1 MKKVTSILKSGLR
14 IIVAAVALTFA
25 ADGLM
30 AQKVTLNPVAGS
42 PGFSN
47 EGFDKL
53 VDGKPD
59 TKWCVGSFTEAYIVM
74 KASEAVVPSSYY
86 LITGGDTGK
95 FPGRNWKT
103 WRIYGANFASDEEA
117 TRESE
122 AWTLVDEKVRA
133 GELLPNANTAPAD
146 FTCSENVTTAYTYFK
161 IEVEEIM
168 AIETDYAMQMGEFC
182 FGHSSDLRIIGYTP
196 LSTEEQDRMLDAE
209 GASRLIDS
217 NTTTKWGTGP
227 GNLPTWLVFK
237 TSEALKPTFYRLVTG
252 NDNANNHGRNWK
264 DWELYGANFASDEE
278 ATEDAEGWV
287 LLDKRENIGT
297 DVLPDENYKSVYFT
311 PTEEIAEK
319 YRYFKLVVGS
329 ISGGNYM
336 QMGEFTWGDETVL
349 SGWCNDYYNDY
360 KKFNLDVMAQ
370 KSLIEA
376 YKAALEELK
385 NCTDI
390 HAMDG
395 MLANLN
401 DLQTQINTSA
411 NAYSTYA
418 SMVANVQKYL
428 DEHPDMDA
436 EGRALLESYIST
448 NIEPNNTFMNGSYV
462 YVMEN
467 GLLSAEE
474 VLQEGAFITSLM
486 EQYASDLTEGAIDVV
501 YTALEGTPGFSTN
514 EDPGWMF
521 DGDGGTKW
529 CALGATGYVVFKTS
543 EAIQPTFY
551 KLITGN
557 DTGNNPSR
565 NWKSWKL
572 YAGNFESDE
581 VATRDAEGWVVIDE
595 KVNIGTDQLPA
606 ANIATAYFYLSAAPA
621 VAYQYYRLEIE
632 ELMNNGDRF
641 QMGDMS
647 LFNQAN
653 FYTMRQEYTE
663 QYEAF
668 SLDVVAQQSLIDE
681 YNKVLRELRSAA
693 NVATLGTAST
703 RLDELQT
710 QINTSVEKYAEY
722 DAKVAELLEVI
733 GDMSENLQAF
743 FNQYL
748 EANEAAGDMFVNGSY
763 PFIME
768 QRPLSADQ
776 LTKEINYLNYHMDAT
791 YRDGLI
797 FLDGSSGFSG
807 EGPECLFDGNTAT
820 KWCGGY
826 NSEGLYLVFKA
837 SDVVSPYFYTLV
849 TGGDTYTYPERN
861 WGTWKIYG
869 ANFEGDGAAKRDA
882 EGWTLIDEK
891 SEVGQNRLN
900 PANNTASYFGM
911 STGLVEYQYYKVE
924 LICNYQGRTDVVH
937 QMTEMT
943 FGSEEDFQDILIGY
957 VEEANSFDTD
967 VVAEQALLDQ
977 YDGVVEAL
985 DGAIEMEDLFA
996 KHDAVVVLQNQIT
1009 ESANAYEA
1017 YKQKIEE
1024 IREYLASNN
1033 IAETEARIFL
1043 ETYMN
1048 AEEAEEGVYPN
1059 GVFATIY
1066 EEHVLPADSIIAE
1079 TEYVETLRVNALRE
1093 GYLPG
1098 ADVTMLMQNP
1108 DFSKGWEGWSGNGY
1122 NHLAY
1127 SNSHAAEFWNSGTSL
1142 NRFGISQTITGLKN
1156 GIYEITINAGNRPS
1170 GLEGTS
1176 TNYSSMIYANGINNY
1191 VMSVYEGMVSVDE
1204 AVDSVNCH
1212 LTGDVVDIAITDELG
1227 DTIGYALHG
1236 IQSTCVAIEAGRH
1249 INKVLAVVEDG
1260 TLTFGIKD
1268 LGTGVEGDWT
1278 GFGNVKL
1285 TYAGSVEE
1293 ATASMDN
1300 VLESQCARAQTLL
1313 AYTPDIVDYMK
1324 YPNFGND
1331 LRAELTATIEAM
1343 ATATDGAAKQAL
1355 IEKFSEIF
1363 VEIYEAKK
1371 TYLDLVNTAEKIF
1384 ETWAPNTAMSEDE
1397 MSAFMSCYNGAW
1409 SGFFDGEYTLQG
1421 AKDKKA
1427 ELLQLYPPYFYP
1439 KSDYEPNSIVLT
1451 ETAPFTYHMEVTGD
1465 DPYLGFIG
1473 LIESL
1478 PNQDYVI
1485 AFEYMLDKE
1494 ITDGRTYFANPGLSS
1509 VQYNSYGTLAAASE
1523 WTKYYID
1530 VRQAYAEWGWGKGT
1544 DHWFRWDLSE
1554 EGTGFVLDVRHIRVI
1569 TRAQMEAEGGS
1580 TGIGDIVTSDKVQNG
1595 KLQGIFNLNGQ
1606 RVEKA
1611 VKGLYIING
1620 KKVLVK

>member
-1 MKKVTSILKSGLR
+1 MKKITSLVKSSFR
-14 IIVAAVALTFA
+14 TIVAAVALTFA
-25 ADGLM
+25 TGLT
-30 AQKVTLNPVAGS
+30 AQNVTLTALSGT
-42 PGFSN
+42 PGYAN
-47 EGFDKL
+47 EDFDAL
-53 VDGKPD
+53 VDGKPE
-59 TKWCVGSFTEAYIVM
+59 TKWCVGSFEEAYIVF
-74 KASEAVVPSSYY
+74 KASEAIVPTNYY

-95 FPGRNWKT
+95 FPDRNWKN
-103 WRIYGANFASDEEA
+103 WSIYAANFSSDADA
-117 TRESE
+117 TRESSE
-122 AWTLVDEKVRA
+122 WVLIDKKEKA
-133 GELLPNANTAPAD
+133 NDWLPAANTSPAD
-146 FTCSENVTTAYTYFK
+146 FTFSENPTTAYTHFK
-161 IEVEEIM
+161 IEVEEIA
-168 AIETDYAMQMGEFC
+168 AIETSAMQMGEFS
-182 FGHSSDLRIIGYTP
+182 FGTSADSRIISYTP
-196 LSTEEQDRMLDAE
+196 LATIEGHDLTAGE
-209 GASRLIDS
+209 GASRLIDAVI
-217 NTTTKWGTGP
+217 TTKWGSGTI
-227 GNLPTWLVFK
+227 PTWLIFK
-237 TSEALKPTFYRLVTG
+237 TSVGLKPTYYRLVTG

-264 DWELYGANFASDEE
+264 DWEIYGANFEND
-278 ATEDAEGWV
+278 EDAAYDSEAWV
-287 LLDKRENIGT
+287 LLDKKENIGT
-297 DVLPDENYKSVYFT
+297 DVLPNENYKEVYLYPSET
-311 PTEEIAEK
+311 ITEE
-319 YRYFKLVVGS
+319 YHYFKIVVNS
-329 ISGGNYM
+329 INGAGFM
-336 QMGEFTWGDETVL
+336 QMGEFTWGDEFTFVKLRSESVKKYNAYNLNVVAQKALIEEYKTVL
-349 SGWCNDYYNDY
+349 AELVTCEGLT
-360 KKFNLDVMAQ
+360 KMFE
-370 KSLIEA
+370 IEA
-376 YKAALEELK
+376 AL
-385 NCTDI
+385 N
-390 HAMDG
+390 A
-395 MLANLN
+395 
-401 DLQTQINTSA
+401 LQTEINNSA

-486 EQYASDLTEGAIDVV
+486 EQYASGLTEGAIDVTYV
-501 YTALEGTPGFSTN
+501 VLEGTAGFSTN
-514 EDPGWMF
+514 EDAGWMF
-521 DGDGGTKW
+521 DGTGSTKW
-529 CALGATGYVVFKTS
+529 CALGKTGYCVFKTS

-557 DTGNNPSR
+557 DTGKNPSR

-581 VATRDAEGWVVIDE
+581 AATRDAEGWVVIDE

-693 NVATLGTAST
+693 NVATLGTASS

-776 LTKEINYLNYHMDAT
+776 LTKEINYLNYHMDAM

-797 FLDGSSGFSG
+797 FLDGSAGYSG
-807 EGPECLFDGNTAT
+807 EGPECMFDGNTAT
-820 KWCGGY
+820 KWCCP
-826 NSEGLYLVFKA
+826 NTEGLYLIFKA
-837 SDVVSPYFYTLV
+837 DQIVSPYFYTLV
-849 TGGDTYTYPERN
+849 TGGDTQKFPERN
-861 WGTWKIYG
+861 WGTWRIYG

-882 EGWTLIDEK
+882 EGWVLVDEK
-891 SEVGQNRLN
+891 IDMDQSRLN

-924 LICNYQGRTDVVH
+924 LASNYQGKNGVTQ

-943 FGSEEDFQDILIGY
+943 FGNREEFDEILNGY
-957 VEEANSFDTD
+957 VDEADAFNLD

-985 DGAIEMEDLFA
+985 DGAEEMEDLFA
-996 KHDAVVVLQNQIT
+996 KHYAVVLLQNQIT

-1024 IREYLASNN
+1024 IREFLASNN

-1059 GVFATIY
+1059 GVFNTIY
-1066 EEHVLPADSIIAE
+1066 EEHVLPAETIIAE

-1108 DFSKGWEGWSGNGY
+1108 DFSKGVTGWEGKSY
-1122 NHLAY
+1122 NSMQY
-1127 SNSHAAEFWNSGTSL
+1127 SNSYGAEFYNEGTGL
-1142 NRFGISQTITGLKN
+1142 NAYGISQTITGLKN
-1156 GIYEITINAGNRPS
+1156 GIYEITITAGNRPS

-1268 LGTGVEGDWT
+1268 LGTGVAGDWT

-1300 VLESQCARAQTLL
+1300 VLESQSARAKTLL

-1343 ATATDGAAKQAL
+1343 ATATDGASKQAL

-1363 VEIYEAKK
+1363 VEIYEAKR
-1371 TYLDLVNTAEKIF
+1371 TYLELVNTAEKYYEI
-1384 ETWAPNTAMSEDE
+1384 WAANTAMTPEEKNEYLTYHEDIWVG
-1397 MSAFMSCYNGAW
+1397 FM
-1409 SGFFDGEYTLQG
+1409 DGLFSIEEAI
-1421 AKDKKA
+1421 AKIEDLKTK
-1427 ELLQLYPPYFYP
+1427 YPAYMYP
-1439 KSDYEPNSIVLT
+1439 KDEYGNNITVT
-1451 ETAPFTYHMEVTGD
+1451 ETAAFTYHVEGTGEES
-1465 DPYLGFIG
+1465 YFGLMGLFETLGND
-1473 LIESL
+1473 E
-1478 PNQDYVI
+1478 YVL
-1485 AFEYMLDKE
+1485 AFEYKLDRE
-1494 ITDGRTYFANPGLSS
+1494 VTDGVVYFGTPSLSS
-1509 VQYNSYGTLAAASE
+1509 QHYNAFGTMAATGE
-1523 WTKYYID
+1523 WTRYYID
-1530 VRQAYAEWGWGKGT
+1530 LRQARSEWKWGNGT
-1544 DHWFRWDLSE
+1544 DHWLRWDVTNGGAFSM
-1554 EGTGFVLDVRHIRVI
+1554 DIRHIRVI
-1569 TRAQMEAEGGS
+1569 TYAEMEANGGS
-1580 TGIGDIVTSDKVQNG
+1580 VGIEGIVAGESTATGVAN
-1595 KLQGIFNLNGQ
+1595 GIFNLSGQ
-1606 RVEKA
+1606 RVSKPT
-1611 VKGLYIING
+1611 KGLYIING

>member
-1 MKKVTSILKSGLR
+1 MKKITSLVKSSFR
-14 IIVAAVALTFA
+14 TIVAAVALTFA
-25 ADGLM
+25 TGLT
-30 AQKVTLNPVAGS
+30 AQNVTLTALSGT
-42 PGFSN
+42 PGYAN
-47 EGFDKL
+47 EDFDAL
-53 VDGKPD
+53 VDGKPE
-59 TKWCVGSFTEAYIVM
+59 TKWCVGSFEEAYIVF
-74 KASEAVVPSSYY
+74 KASEAIVPTNYY

-95 FPGRNWKT
+95 FPDRNWKN
-103 WRIYGANFASDEEA
+103 WSIYAANFSSDADA
-117 TRESE
+117 TRESSE
-122 AWTLVDEKVRA
+122 WVLIDKKEKA
-133 GELLPNANTAPAD
+133 NDWLPAANTSPAD
-146 FTCSENVTTAYTYFK
+146 FTFSENPTTAYTHFK
-161 IEVEEIM
+161 IEVEEIA
-168 AIETDYAMQMGEFC
+168 AIEVSAMQMGEFA
-182 FGHSSDLRIIGYTP
+182 FGTSADNRIISYTP
-196 LSTEEQDRMLDAE
+196 LATIEGHDLTAGE
-209 GASRLIDS
+209 GASRLIDAVI
-217 NTTTKWGTGP
+217 TTKWGSGTI
-227 GNLPTWLVFK
+227 PTWLIFK
-237 TSEALKPTFYRLVTG
+237 TSVGLKPTYYRLVTG

-264 DWELYGANFASDEE
+264 DWEIYGANFEND
-278 ATEDAEGWV
+278 EDAAYDSEAWV
-287 LLDKRENIGT
+287 LLDKKENIGT
-297 DVLPDENYKSVYFT
+297 DVLPNENYKEVYLFPSET
-311 PTEEIAEK
+311 ITEE
-319 YRYFKLVVGS
+319 YHYFKIVVNS
-329 ISGGNYM
+329 INGAGFM
-336 QMGEFTWGDETVL
+336 QMGEFTWGDEFTFVKL
-349 SGWCNDYYNDY
+349 RNESVKEYNAY
-360 KKFNLDVMAQ
+360 NLNVVAQ
-370 KSLIEA
+370 KALIEE
-376 YKAALEELK
+376 YKNVLAELVTCEGLTKMFEIEAAL
-385 NCTDI
+385 N
-390 HAMDG
+390 A
-395 MLANLN
+395 
-401 DLQTQINTSA
+401 LQTEINNSA

-436 EGRALLESYIST
+436 EGRALLESYIGT

-467 GLLSAEE
+467 CLLSAEE

-486 EQYASDLTEGAIDVV
+486 EQYASDLTEGAIDVTYV
-501 YTALEGTPGFSTN
+501 VLEGTAGFSTN
-514 EDPGWMF
+514 EDAGWMF
-521 DGDGGTKW
+521 DGTGSTKW
-529 CALGATGYVVFKTS
+529 CAPGKTGYCVFKTS

-557 DTGNNPSR
+557 DTGKNPSR

-581 VATRDAEGWVVIDE
+581 AATRDAEGWVVIDE

-663 QYEAF
+663 LYEAF

-776 LTKEINYLNYHMDAT
+776 LTKEINYLNYHMDAM

-797 FLDGSSGFSG
+797 FLDGSAGYSG
-807 EGPECLFDGNTAT
+807 EGPECMFDGNTAT
-820 KWCGGY
+820 KWCCP
-826 NSEGLYLVFKA
+826 NTEGLYLIFKA
-837 SDVVSPYFYTLV
+837 DQIVSPYFYTLV
-849 TGGDTYTYPERN
+849 TGGDTQRFPERN
-861 WGTWKIYG
+861 WGTWRIYG

-882 EGWTLIDEK
+882 EGWVLVDEK
-891 SEVGQNRLN
+891 IDMDQSRLN

-924 LICNYQGRTDVVH
+924 LESNYQGKNGVTQ

-943 FGSEEDFQDILIGY
+943 FGNREEFDEILNGY
-957 VEEANSFDTD
+957 VEEADAFNLD

-985 DGAIEMEDLFA
+985 DGAEEMEDLFA
-996 KHDAVVVLQNQIT
+996 KHYAVVLLQNQIT

-1024 IREYLASNN
+1024 IREFLASNN

-1059 GVFATIY
+1059 GVFTAIY
-1066 EEHVLPADSIIAE
+1066 EEHVLPAETIIAE
-1079 TEYVETLRVNALRE
+1079 TEYAETLRVNALRE

-1127 SNSHAAEFWNSGTSL
+1127 SNSHAAEFWNEGTSL

-1268 LGTGVEGDWT
+1268 LGTGVAGDWT

-1300 VLESQCARAQTLL
+1300 VLESQSARAKTLL
-1313 AYTPDIVDYMK
+1313 AYNPDIVDYMK

-1343 ATATDGAAKQAL
+1343 ATATDGASKQAL

-1363 VEIYEAKK
+1363 VEIYEAKR
-1371 TYLDLVNTAEKIF
+1371 TYLELVNTAEKYYEI
-1384 ETWAPNTAMSEDE
+1384 WAANTAMTPEEKNEYLTYHEDIWIG
-1397 MSAFMSCYNGAW
+1397 FM
-1409 SGFFDGEYTLQG
+1409 DGLFSIEEAI
-1421 AKDKKA
+1421 AKIEDLKTK
-1427 ELLQLYPPYFYP
+1427 YPAYMYP
-1439 KSDYEPNSIVLT
+1439 KDEYGNNITIT
-1451 ETAPFTYHMEVTGD
+1451 ETAAFTYHVEGTGEES
-1465 DPYLGFIG
+1465 YFGLMGLFETLGND
-1473 LIESL
+1473 E
-1478 PNQDYVI
+1478 YVL
-1485 AFEYMLDKE
+1485 AFEYKLDRE
-1494 ITDGRTYFANPGLSS
+1494 VTDGVVYFGTPSLSS
-1509 VQYNSYGTLAAASE
+1509 QHYNAFGTMAATGE
-1523 WTKYYID
+1523 WTRYYID
-1530 VRQAYAEWGWGKGT
+1530 LRQARSEWKWGNGT
-1544 DHWFRWDLSE
+1544 DHWLRWDVTNGGAFSM
-1554 EGTGFVLDVRHIRVI
+1554 DIRHIRVI
-1569 TRAQMEAEGGS
+1569 TYAEMEANGGS
-1580 TGIGDIVTSDKVQNG
+1580 VGIEGIVAGESTATGVAN
-1595 KLQGIFNLNGQ
+1595 GIFNLSGQ
-1606 RVEKA
+1606 RVSKPT
-1611 VKGLYIING
+1611 KGLYIING

>member
-1 MKKVTSILKSGLR
+1 MKKITSLVKSSFR
-14 IIVAAVALTFA
+14 TIVAAVALTFA
-25 ADGLM
+25 TGLT
-30 AQKVTLNPVAGS
+30 AQNVTLTALSGT
-42 PGFSN
+42 PGYAN
-47 EGFDKL
+47 ESFDAL
-53 VDGKPD
+53 VDGKPE
-59 TKWCVGSFTEAYIVM
+59 TKWCVGSFEEAYIVF
-74 KASEAVVPSSYY
+74 KASEAIVPTNYY

-95 FPGRNWKT
+95 FPDRNWKN
-103 WRIYGANFASDEEA
+103 WSIYAANFSSDADA
-117 TRESE
+117 TRESSE
-122 AWTLVDEKVRA
+122 WVLIDKKEKA
-133 GELLPNANTAPAD
+133 NDWLPAANTSPAD
-146 FTCSENVTTAYTYFK
+146 FTFSENPTTAYTHFK
-161 IEVEEIM
+161 IEVEEIA
-168 AIETDYAMQMGEFC
+168 AIEVSAMQMGEFA
-182 FGHSSDLRIIGYTP
+182 FGTSADSRIISYTP
-196 LSTEEQDRMLDAE
+196 LATIEGHDLTAGE
-209 GASRLIDS
+209 GASRLIDAVI
-217 NTTTKWGTGP
+217 TTKWGSGTI
-227 GNLPTWLVFK
+227 PTWLIFK
-237 TSEALKPTFYRLVTG
+237 TSVGLKPTYYRLVTG
-252 NDNANNHGRNWK
+252 GDNASYHGRNWK
-264 DWELYGANFASDEE
+264 DWEIYGANFEND
-278 ATEDAEGWV
+278 EDAAYDSEAWV
-287 LLDKRENIGT
+287 LLDKKENIGT
-297 DVLPDENYKSVYFT
+297 DVLPNENYKEVYLFPSET
-311 PTEEIAEK
+311 ITEE
-319 YRYFKLVVGS
+319 YHYFKIVVNS
-329 ISGGNYM
+329 INGAGFM
-336 QMGEFTWGDETVL
+336 QMGEFTWGDEFTFVKL
-349 SGWCNDYYNDY
+349 RSESVKKYNAY
-360 KKFNLDVMAQ
+360 NLNVVAQ
-370 KSLIEA
+370 KALIEE
-376 YKAALEELK
+376 YKNVLAELVTCEGLTKMFEIEAAL
-385 NCTDI
+385 N
-390 HAMDG
+390 A
-395 MLANLN
+395 
-401 DLQTQINTSA
+401 LQTEINNSA
-411 NAYSTYA
+411 NAYSTYM

-436 EGRALLESYIST
+436 EGRALLESYIGT

-467 GLLSAEE
+467 CLLSAEE

-486 EQYASDLTEGAIDVV
+486 EQYASDLTEGAIDVTYV
-501 YTALEGTPGFSTN
+501 VLEGTAGFSTN
-514 EDPGWMF
+514 EDAGWMF
-521 DGDGGTKW
+521 DGTGSTKW
-529 CALGATGYVVFKTS
+529 CALGKTGYCVFKTS

-581 VATRDAEGWVVIDE
+581 AATRDAEGWVVIDE

-663 QYEAF
+663 EFEAF
-668 SLDVVAQQSLIDE
+668 NLDVVAHQALIDE
-681 YNKVLRELRSAA
+681 YNKVLRELRSAT
-693 NVATLGTAST
+693 NVATLATASS
-703 RLDELQT
+703 RLTALQSE
-710 QINTSVEKYAEY
+710 INTSVEAYINYEAQVALLMENVGNMGDNL
-722 DAKVAELLEVI
+722 DAY
-733 GDMSENLQAF
+733 
-743 FNQYL
+743 FNSYI
-748 EANEAAGDMFVNGSY
+748 EENEAPGNKFINGSY
-763 PFIME
+763 PYIME
-768 QRPLSADQ
+768 NRNLSTSQ
-776 LTKEINYLNYHMDAT
+776 LNSEIQYLQINVDGALA
-791 YRDGLI
+791 DGLI
-797 FLDGSSGFSG
+797 FLHGSSGFNN
-807 EGPECLFDGNTAT
+807 EGPEKLFDRDPAT

-826 NSEGLYLVFKA
+826 NAEGLYLVFKA
-837 SDVVSPYFYTLV
+837 CDIVSPYFYTLV
-849 TGGDTYTYPERN
+849 TGGDTQRFPERN

-891 SEVGQNRLN
+891 NDVGQNRLN

-924 LICNYQGRTDVVH
+924 LISNYQGKTNVTH

-943 FGSEEDFQDILIGY
+943 FGSEEDFQDVLIGY
-957 VEEANSFDTD
+957 VEEANNFDTD

-977 YDGVVEAL
+977 YDGVVGAL
-985 DGAIEMEDLFA
+985 DGAVEMEDLFA

-1024 IREYLASNN
+1024 IREFLASNN

-1059 GVFATIY
+1059 GVFTTIY
-1066 EEHVLPADSIIAE
+1066 EEHVLPAETIIAE

-1127 SNSHAAEFWNSGTSL
+1127 SNSHAAEFWNEGTSL

-1191 VMSVYEGMVSVDE
+1191 VMSVYEGMVPVDE
-1204 AVDSVNCH
+1204 AVDGVNCH
-1212 LTGDVVDIAITDELG
+1212 LTGDVVDIAVTDELG
-1227 DTIGYALHG
+1227 DTIGYVLHG

-1268 LGTGVEGDWT
+1268 LGTGIEGDWT

-1300 VLESQCARAQTLL
+1300 VLESQSARAKTLL

-1343 ATATDGAAKQAL
+1343 ATATDGASKQAL

-1363 VEIYEAKK
+1363 VEIYEAKR
-1371 TYLDLVNTAEKIF
+1371 TYLELVNTAEKYYEI
-1384 ETWAPNTAMSEDE
+1384 WAANTAMTPEEKSEYLTYHEDIWVG
-1397 MSAFMSCYNGAW
+1397 FM
-1409 SGFFDGEYTLQG
+1409 DGLFSIEEAI
-1421 AKDKKA
+1421 AKIE
-1427 ELLQLYPPYFYP
+1427 ELKTKYPAYMYP
-1439 KSDYEPNSIVLT
+1439 KEEYGNNITVT
-1451 ETAPFTYHMEVTGD
+1451 ETAAFTYHVEGTGEES
-1465 DPYLGFIG
+1465 YFGLMGLFETLGND
-1473 LIESL
+1473 E
-1478 PNQDYVI
+1478 YVL
-1485 AFEYMLDKE
+1485 AFEYKLDRE
-1494 ITDGRTYFANPGLSS
+1494 VTDGVVYFGTPSLSS
-1509 VQYNSYGTLAAASE
+1509 QHYNAFGAMAATGE
-1523 WTKYYID
+1523 WTRYYID
-1530 VRQAYAEWGWGKGT
+1530 LRQARSEWKWGNGT
-1544 DHWFRWDLSE
+1544 DHWLRWDVTNGGAFSM
-1554 EGTGFVLDVRHIRVI
+1554 DIRHIRVI
-1569 TRAQMEAEGGS
+1569 TYAEMEANGGS
-1580 TGIGDIVTSDKVQNG
+1580 VGIEGIVAGESTATGVAN
-1595 KLQGIFNLNGQ
+1595 GIFNLSGQ
-1606 RVEKA
+1606 RVQKP

>member
-1 MKKVTSILKSGLR
+1 MKKITSLVKSSFR
-14 IIVAAVALTFA
+14 TIVAAVALTFA
-25 ADGLM
+25 TGLT
-30 AQKVTLNPVAGS
+30 AQNVTLTALSGTD
-42 PGFSN
+42 GYAN
-47 EGFDKL
+47 ESFDAL
-53 VDGKPD
+53 VDGKPE
-59 TKWCVGSFTEAYIVM
+59 TKWCVGSFEEAYIVF
-74 KASEAVVPSSYY
+74 KASEAIVPTNYY

-95 FPGRNWKT
+95 FPDRNWKN
-103 WRIYGANFASDEEA
+103 WSIYAANFSSDADA
-117 TRESE
+117 TRESSE
-122 AWTLVDEKVRA
+122 WVLIDKKEKA
-133 GELLPNANTAPAD
+133 NDWLPAANTSPAD
-146 FTCSENVTTAYTYFK
+146 FTFSENPTTAYTHFK
-161 IEVEEIM
+161 IEVEEIA
-168 AIETDYAMQMGEFC
+168 AIEVSAMQMGEFA
-182 FGHSSDLRIIGYTP
+182 FGTSADSRIISYTP
-196 LSTEEQDRMLDAE
+196 LATIEGHELTAGE
-209 GASRLIDS
+209 GASRLIDAVI
-217 NTTTKWGTGP
+217 TTKWGSGTI
-227 GNLPTWLVFK
+227 PTWLIFK
-237 TSEALKPTFYRLVTG
+237 TSVGLKPTYYRLVTG
-252 NDNANNHGRNWK
+252 GDNASYHGRNWK
-264 DWELYGANFASDEE
+264 DWEIYGANFAND
-278 ATEDAEGWV
+278 EDAAYDSEAWV
-287 LLDKRENIGT
+287 LLDKKENIGT
-297 DVLPDENYKSVYFT
+297 DVLPDENYKEVYLFPSET
-311 PTEEIAEK
+311 ITEE
-319 YRYFKLVVGS
+319 YHYFKIVVNS
-329 ISGGNYM
+329 INGAGFM
-336 QMGEFTWGDETVL
+336 QMGEFTWGDEFTFVKL
-349 SGWCNDYYNDY
+349 RNESVKKYNAY
-360 KKFNLDVMAQ
+360 NLNVVAQ
-370 KSLIEA
+370 KALIEE
-376 YKAALEELK
+376 YKNVLAELVTCEGLTKMFEIEAAL
-385 NCTDI
+385 N
-390 HAMDG
+390 A
-395 MLANLN
+395 
-401 DLQTQINTSA
+401 LQTEINNSA

-486 EQYASDLTEGAIDVV
+486 EQYASGLTEGAIDVTYV
-501 YTALEGTPGFSTN
+501 VLEGSAGFSTN
-514 EDPGWMF
+514 EDAGWMF
-521 DGDGGTKW
+521 DGTGSTKW
-529 CALGATGYVVFKTS
+529 CAPGKTGYCVFKTS

-557 DTGNNPSR
+557 DTGKNPSR

-581 VATRDAEGWVVIDE
+581 AATRDAEGWVVIDE

-663 QYEAF
+663 LYEAF

-681 YNKVLRELRSAA
+681 YNKVLRELRSAT

-776 LTKEINYLNYHMDAT
+776 LTKEINYLNYHMDAM

-797 FLDGSSGFSG
+797 FLDGSAGYSG
-807 EGPECLFDGNTAT
+807 EGPECMFDGNTAT
-820 KWCGGY
+820 KWCCP
-826 NSEGLYLVFKA
+826 NTEGLYLIFKA
-837 SDVVSPYFYTLV
+837 DQIVSPYFYTLV
-849 TGGDTYTYPERN
+849 TGGDTQKFPERN
-861 WGTWKIYG
+861 WGTWRIYG

-882 EGWTLIDEK
+882 EGWVLVDEK
-891 SEVGQNRLN
+891 IDMDQSRLN

-924 LICNYQGRTDVVH
+924 LECNYQGRTDVVH

-943 FGSEEDFQDILIGY
+943 FGNREEFDEILNGY
-957 VEEANSFDTD
+957 VEEADAFNLD

-985 DGAIEMEDLFA
+985 DGAEEMEDLFA
-996 KHDAVVVLQNQIT
+996 KHYAVVLLQNQIT

-1024 IREYLASNN
+1024 IREFLASNN

-1066 EEHVLPADSIIAE
+1066 EEHVLSAETIIAE

-1127 SNSHAAEFWNSGTSL
+1127 SNSHAAEFWNEGTSL

-1236 IQSTCVAIEAGRH
+1236 IQSACVAIEAGRH

-1268 LGTGVEGDWT
+1268 LGTGVAGDWT

-1300 VLESQCARAQTLL
+1300 VLESQSARAKTLL

-1343 ATATDGAAKQAL
+1343 ATATDGASKQAL

-1363 VEIYEAKK
+1363 VEIYEAKR
-1371 TYLDLVNTAEKIF
+1371 TYLELVNTAEKYYEI
-1384 ETWAPNTAMSEDE
+1384 WAANTAMTPEEKSEYLTYHEDIWVG
-1397 MSAFMSCYNGAW
+1397 FM
-1409 SGFFDGEYTLQG
+1409 DGLFSIEEAI
-1421 AKDKKA
+1421 AKIE
-1427 ELLQLYPPYFYP
+1427 ELKTKYPAYMYP
-1439 KSDYEPNSIVLT
+1439 KEEYGNNITVT
-1451 ETAPFTYHMEVTGD
+1451 ETAAFTYHVEGTGEES
-1465 DPYLGFIG
+1465 YFGLMGLFETLGND
-1473 LIESL
+1473 E
-1478 PNQDYVI
+1478 YVL
-1485 AFEYMLDKE
+1485 AFEYKLDRE
-1494 ITDGRTYFANPGLSS
+1494 VADGQVYFGTPSLSS
-1509 VQYNSYGTLAAASE
+1509 QHYNAFGTMAATGE
-1523 WTKYYID
+1523 WTRYYID
-1530 VRQAYAEWGWGKGT
+1530 LRQARSEWKWGNGT
-1544 DHWFRWDLSE
+1544 DHWLRWDVTNGGAFSM
-1554 EGTGFVLDVRHIRVI
+1554 DIRHIRVI
-1569 TRAQMEAEGGS
+1569 TYAEMEANGGS
-1580 TGIGDIVTSDKVQNG
+1580 VGIEGIVAGESTATGVAN
-1595 KLQGIFNLNGQ
+1595 GIFNLSGQ
-1606 RVEKA
+1606 RVSKPT
-1611 VKGLYIING
+1611 KGLYIING

>member
-1 MKKVTSILKSGLR
+1 MKKITSLVKSSFR
-14 IIVAAVALTFA
+14 TIVAAVALTFA
-25 ADGLM
+25 TGLT
-30 AQKVTLNPVAGS
+30 AQNVTLTALSGT
-42 PGFSN
+42 PGYAN
-47 EGFDKL
+47 EDFDAL
-53 VDGKPD
+53 VDGKPE
-59 TKWCVGSFTEAYIVM
+59 TKWCVGSFEEAYIVF
-74 KASEAVVPSSYY
+74 KASEAIVPTNYY

-95 FPGRNWKT
+95 FPDRNWKN
-103 WRIYGANFASDEEA
+103 WSIYAANFSSDADA
-117 TRESE
+117 TRESSE
-122 AWTLVDEKVRA
+122 WVLIDKKEKA
-133 GELLPNANTAPAD
+133 NDWLPAANTSPAD
-146 FTCSENVTTAYTYFK
+146 FTFSENPTTAYTHFK
-161 IEVEEIM
+161 IEVEEIA
-168 AIETDYAMQMGEFC
+168 AIETSAMQMGEFS
-182 FGHSSDLRIIGYTP
+182 FGTSADSRIISYTP
-196 LSTEEQDRMLDAE
+196 LATIEGHDLTAGE
-209 GASRLIDS
+209 GASRLIDAVI
-217 NTTTKWGTGP
+217 TTKWGSGTI
-227 GNLPTWLVFK
+227 PTWLIFK
-237 TSEALKPTFYRLVTG
+237 TSVGLKPTYYRLVTG

-264 DWELYGANFASDEE
+264 DWEIYGANFEND
-278 ATEDAEGWV
+278 EDAAYDSEAWV
-287 LLDKRENIGT
+287 LLDKKENIGT
-297 DVLPDENYKSVYFT
+297 DVLPNENYKEVYLYPSET
-311 PTEEIAEK
+311 ITEE
-319 YRYFKLVVGS
+319 YHYFKIVVNS
-329 ISGGNYM
+329 INGAGFM
-336 QMGEFTWGDETVL
+336 QMGEFTWGDEFTFVKLRSESVKKYNAYNLNVVAQKALIEEYKTVL
-349 SGWCNDYYNDY
+349 AELVTCEGLT
-360 KKFNLDVMAQ
+360 KMFE
-370 KSLIEA
+370 IEA
-376 YKAALEELK
+376 AL
-385 NCTDI
+385 N
-390 HAMDG
+390 A
-395 MLANLN
+395 
-401 DLQTQINTSA
+401 LQTEINNSA

-486 EQYASDLTEGAIDVV
+486 EQYASDLTEGAIDVTYV
-501 YTALEGTPGFSTN
+501 VLEGTAGFSTN
-514 EDPGWMF
+514 EDAGWMF
-521 DGDGGTKW
+521 DGTGSTKW
-529 CALGATGYVVFKTS
+529 CALGKTGYCVFKTS

-581 VATRDAEGWVVIDE
+581 AATRDAEGWVVIDE

-663 QYEAF
+663 LYEAF
-668 SLDVVAQQSLIDE
+668 SLDVVAEKSLIDE
-681 YNKVLRELRSAA
+681 YNKVLRELRSAT

-776 LTKEINYLNYHMDAT
+776 LTKEINYLNYHMDAM

-797 FLDGSSGFSG
+797 FLDGSAGYSG
-807 EGPECLFDGNTAT
+807 EGPECMFDGNTAT
-820 KWCGGY
+820 KWCCP
-826 NSEGLYLVFKA
+826 NTEGLYLIFKA
-837 SDVVSPYFYTLV
+837 DQIVSPYFYTLV
-849 TGGDTYTYPERN
+849 TGGDTQRFPERN
-861 WGTWKIYG
+861 WGTWRIYG

-882 EGWTLIDEK
+882 EGWVLVDEK
-891 SEVGQNRLN
+891 IDMDQSRLN

-924 LICNYQGRTDVVH
+924 LESNYQGKNGVTQ

-943 FGSEEDFQDILIGY
+943 FGNREEFDEILNGY
-957 VEEANSFDTD
+957 VEEADAFNLD

-985 DGAIEMEDLFA
+985 DGAEEMEDLFA
-996 KHDAVVVLQNQIT
+996 KHYAVVLLQNQIT

-1024 IREYLASNN
+1024 IREFLASNN

-1059 GVFATIY
+1059 GVFTTIY
-1066 EEHVLPADSIIAE
+1066 EEHVLPAETIIAE
-1079 TEYVETLRVNALRE
+1079 TEYAETLRVNALRE

-1108 DFSKGWEGWSGNGY
+1108 DFSKGVTGWEGKSY
-1122 NHLAY
+1122 NSMQY
-1127 SNSHAAEFWNSGTSL
+1127 SNSYGAEFYNEGTGL
-1142 NRFGISQTITGLKN
+1142 NAYGISQTITGLKN
-1156 GIYEITINAGNRPS
+1156 GIYEITITAGNRPS

-1212 LTGDVVDIAITDELG
+1212 LTGDVVDIAVTDELG
-1227 DTIGYALHG
+1227 DTIGYVLHG

-1268 LGTGVEGDWT
+1268 LGTGVAGDWT

-1300 VLESQCARAQTLL
+1300 VLESQSARAKTLL

-1343 ATATDGAAKQAL
+1343 ATATDGASKQAL

-1363 VEIYEAKK
+1363 VEIYEAKR
-1371 TYLDLVNTAEKIF
+1371 TYLELVNTAEKYYEI
-1384 ETWAPNTAMSEDE
+1384 WAANTAMTPEEKSEYLTYHEDIWVG
-1397 MSAFMSCYNGAW
+1397 FM
-1409 SGFFDGEYTLQG
+1409 DGLFSIEEAI
-1421 AKDKKA
+1421 AKIEDLKTK
-1427 ELLQLYPPYFYP
+1427 YPAYMYP
-1439 KSDYEPNSIVLT
+1439 KDEYGNNITIT
-1451 ETAPFTYHMEVTGD
+1451 ETAAFTYHVEGTGEES
-1465 DPYLGFIG
+1465 YFGLMGLFETLGND
-1473 LIESL
+1473 E
-1478 PNQDYVI
+1478 YVL
-1485 AFEYMLDKE
+1485 AFEYKLDRE
-1494 ITDGRTYFANPGLSS
+1494 VTDGVVYFGTPSLSS
-1509 VQYNSYGTLAAASE
+1509 QHYNAFGTMAATGE
-1523 WTKYYID
+1523 WTRYYID
-1530 VRQAYAEWGWGKGT
+1530 LRQARSEWKWGNGT
-1544 DHWFRWDLSE
+1544 DHWLRWDVTNGGAFSM
-1554 EGTGFVLDVRHIRVI
+1554 DIRHIRVI
-1569 TRAQMEAEGGS
+1569 TYAEMEANGGS
-1580 TGIGDIVTSDKVQNG
+1580 VGIEGIVAGESTATGVAN
-1595 KLQGIFNLNGQ
+1595 GIFNLSGQ
-1606 RVEKA
+1606 RVSKPT
-1611 VKGLYIING
+1611 KGLYIING

>member
-1 MKKVTSILKSGLR
+1 MKKITSLVKSSFR
-14 IIVAAVALTFA
+14 TIVAAVALTFA
-25 ADGLM
+25 TGLT
-30 AQKVTLNPVAGS
+30 AQNVSLTALSGTAGYA
-42 PGFSN
+42 N
-47 EGFDKL
+47 EDFDAL
-53 VDGKPD
+53 VDGKPE
-59 TKWCVGSFTEAYIVM
+59 TKWCVGSFEEAYIVF
-74 KASEAVVPSSYY
+74 KASEAIVPTNYY

-95 FPGRNWKT
+95 FPDRNWKN
-103 WRIYGANFASDEEA
+103 WSIYAANFSSDADA
-117 TRESE
+117 TRESSE
-122 AWTLVDEKVRA
+122 WVLIDKKEKA
-133 GELLPNANTAPAD
+133 NDWLPAANTSPAD
-146 FTCSENVTTAYTYFK
+146 FTFSENPTTAYTHFK
-161 IEVEEIM
+161 IEVEEIA
-168 AIETDYAMQMGEFC
+168 AIEVSAMQMGEFA
-182 FGHSSDLRIIGYTP
+182 FGTSADNRIISYTP
-196 LSTEEQDRMLDAE
+196 LATIEGHDLTAGE
-209 GASRLIDS
+209 GASRLIDAVI
-217 NTTTKWGTGP
+217 TTKWGSGTI
-227 GNLPTWLVFK
+227 PTWLIFK
-237 TSEALKPTFYRLVTG
+237 TSVGLKPTYYRLVTG

-264 DWELYGANFASDEE
+264 DWEIYGANFEND
-278 ATEDAEGWV
+278 EDAAYDSEAWV
-287 LLDKRENIGT
+287 LLDKKENIGT
-297 DVLPDENYKSVYFT
+297 DVLPNENYKEVYLFPSET
-311 PTEEIAEK
+311 ITEE
-319 YRYFKLVVGS
+319 YHYFKIVVNS
-329 ISGGNYM
+329 INGAGFM
-336 QMGEFTWGDETVL
+336 QMGEFTWGDEFTFVKL
-349 SGWCNDYYNDY
+349 RNESVKKYNAY
-360 KKFNLDVMAQ
+360 NLNVVAQ
-370 KSLIEA
+370 KALIEE
-376 YKAALEELK
+376 YKNVLAELVTCEGLTKMFEIEAAL
-385 NCTDI
+385 N
-390 HAMDG
+390 A
-395 MLANLN
+395 
-401 DLQTQINTSA
+401 LQTEINNSA

-436 EGRALLESYIST
+436 EGRALLESYIGT

-467 GLLSAEE
+467 CLLSAEE

-486 EQYASDLTEGAIDVV
+486 EQYASDLTEGAIDVTYV
-501 YTALEGTPGFSTN
+501 VLEGTAGFSTN
-514 EDPGWMF
+514 EDAGWMF
-521 DGDGGTKW
+521 DGTGSTKW
-529 CALGATGYVVFKTS
+529 CAPGKTGYCVFKTS

-557 DTGNNPSR
+557 DTGKNPSR

-581 VATRDAEGWVVIDE
+581 AATRDAEGWVVIDE

-663 QYEAF
+663 LYEAF

-776 LTKEINYLNYHMDAT
+776 LTKEINYLNYHMDAM

-797 FLDGSSGFSG
+797 FLDGSAGYSG
-807 EGPECLFDGNTAT
+807 EGPECMFDGNTAT
-820 KWCGGY
+820 KWCCP
-826 NSEGLYLVFKA
+826 NTEGLYLIFKA
-837 SDVVSPYFYTLV
+837 DQIVSPYFYTLV
-849 TGGDTYTYPERN
+849 TGGDTQRFPERN
-861 WGTWKIYG
+861 WGTWRIYG

-882 EGWTLIDEK
+882 EGWVLVDEK
-891 SEVGQNRLN
+891 IDMDQSRLN

-924 LICNYQGRTDVVH
+924 LESNYQGKNGVTQ

-943 FGSEEDFQDILIGY
+943 FGNREEFDEILNGY
-957 VEEANSFDTD
+957 VEEADAFNLD

-985 DGAIEMEDLFA
+985 DGAEEMEDLFA
-996 KHDAVVVLQNQIT
+996 KHYAVVLLQNQIT

-1024 IREYLASNN
+1024 IREFLASNN

-1059 GVFATIY
+1059 GVFTTIY
-1066 EEHVLPADSIIAE
+1066 EEHVLPAETIIAE
-1079 TEYVETLRVNALRE
+1079 TEYAETLRVNALRE

-1108 DFSKGWEGWSGNGY
+1108 DFSKGVTGWEGKSY
-1122 NHLAY
+1122 NSMQY
-1127 SNSHAAEFWNSGTSL
+1127 SNSYGAEFYNEGTGL
-1142 NRFGISQTITGLKN
+1142 NAYGISQTITGLKN
-1156 GIYEITINAGNRPS
+1156 GIYEITITAGNRPS

-1191 VMSVYEGMVSVDE
+1191 VMSVYEGMVPVDE

-1268 LGTGVEGDWT
+1268 LGTGVAGDWT

-1300 VLESQCARAQTLL
+1300 VLESQSARAKTLL

-1343 ATATDGAAKQAL
+1343 ATATDGASKQAL

-1363 VEIYEAKK
+1363 VEIYEAKR
-1371 TYLDLVNTAEKIF
+1371 TYLELVNTAEKYYEI
-1384 ETWAPNTAMSEDE
+1384 WAANTAMTPEEKNEYLTYHEDIWIG
-1397 MSAFMSCYNGAW
+1397 FM
-1409 SGFFDGEYTLQG
+1409 DGLFSIEEAI
-1421 AKDKKA
+1421 AKIE
-1427 ELLQLYPPYFYP
+1427 ELKTKYPAYMYP
-1439 KSDYEPNSIVLT
+1439 KEEYGNNITVT
-1451 ETAPFTYHMEVTGD
+1451 ETAAFTYHVEGTGEES
-1465 DPYLGFIG
+1465 YFGLMGLFETLGND
-1473 LIESL
+1473 E
-1478 PNQDYVI
+1478 YVL
-1485 AFEYMLDKE
+1485 AFEYKLDRE
-1494 ITDGRTYFANPGLSS
+1494 VTDGVVYFGTPSLSS
-1509 VQYNSYGTLAAASE
+1509 QHYNAFGTMAATGE
-1523 WTKYYID
+1523 WTRYYID
-1530 VRQAYAEWGWGKGT
+1530 LRQARSEWKWGNGT
-1544 DHWFRWDLSE
+1544 DHWLRWDVTNGGAFSM
-1554 EGTGFVLDVRHIRVI
+1554 DIRHIRVI
-1569 TRAQMEAEGGS
+1569 TYAEMEANGGS
-1580 TGIGDIVTSDKVQNG
+1580 VGIEGIVAGESTATGVAN
-1595 KLQGIFNLNGQ
+1595 GIFNLSGQ
-1606 RVEKA
+1606 RVSKPT
-1611 VKGLYIING
+1611 KGLYIING

>member
-1 MKKVTSILKSGLR
+1 MKKITSLVKSSFR
-14 IIVAAVALTFA
+14 TIVAAVALTFA
-25 ADGLM
+25 TGLT
-30 AQKVTLNPVAGS
+30 AQNVTLTALSGT
-42 PGFSN
+42 PGYAN
-47 EGFDKL
+47 EDFDAL
-53 VDGKPD
+53 VDGKPE
-59 TKWCVGSFTEAYIVM
+59 TKWCVGSFEEAYIVF
-74 KASEAVVPSSYY
+74 KASEAIVPTNYY

-95 FPGRNWKT
+95 FPDRNWKN
-103 WRIYGANFASDEEA
+103 WSIYAANFSSDADA
-117 TRESE
+117 TRESSE
-122 AWTLVDEKVRA
+122 WVLIDKKEKA
-133 GELLPNANTAPAD
+133 NDWLPAANTSPAD
-146 FTCSENVTTAYTYFK
+146 FTFSENPTTAYTHFK
-161 IEVEEIM
+161 IEVEEIA
-168 AIETDYAMQMGEFC
+168 AIETSAMQMGEFA
-182 FGHSSDLRIIGYTP
+182 FGTSADSRIISYTP
-196 LSTEEQDRMLDAE
+196 LATIEGHDLTAGE
-209 GASRLIDS
+209 GASRLIDAVI
-217 NTTTKWGTGP
+217 TTKWGSGTI
-227 GNLPTWLVFK
+227 PTWLIFK
-237 TSEALKPTFYRLVTG
+237 TSVGLKPTYYRLVTG

-264 DWELYGANFASDEE
+264 DWEIYGANFEND
-278 ATEDAEGWV
+278 EDAAYDSEAWV
-287 LLDKRENIGT
+287 LLDKKENIGT
-297 DVLPDENYKSVYFT
+297 DVLPNENYKEVYLFPSET
-311 PTEEIAEK
+311 ITEE
-319 YRYFKLVVGS
+319 YHYFKIVVNS
-329 ISGGNYM
+329 INGAGFM
-336 QMGEFTWGDETVL
+336 QMGEFTWGDEFTFVKLRSESVKKYNAYNLNVVAQKALIEEYKTVL
-349 SGWCNDYYNDY
+349 AELVTCEDLT
-360 KKFNLDVMAQ
+360 KMFE
-370 KSLIEA
+370 IEA
-376 YKAALEELK
+376 AL
-385 NCTDI
+385 N
-390 HAMDG
+390 A
-395 MLANLN
+395 
-401 DLQTQINTSA
+401 LQTEINNSA

-436 EGRALLESYIST
+436 EGRALLESYIGT

-467 GLLSAEE
+467 CQLSAEE

-486 EQYASDLTEGAIDVV
+486 EQYASDLTEGAIDVTYV
-501 YTALEGTPGFSTN
+501 VLEGSAGFSTN
-514 EDPGWMF
+514 EDAGWMF
-521 DGDGGTKW
+521 DGTGSTKW
-529 CALGATGYVVFKTS
+529 CAPGKTGYCVFKTS

-557 DTGNNPSR
+557 DTGKNPSR
-565 NWKSWKL
+565 NWKTWKL

-581 VATRDAEGWVVIDE
+581 AATRDAEGWVVIDE

-663 QYEAF
+663 LYEAF

-776 LTKEINYLNYHMDAT
+776 LTKEINYLNYHMDAM

-797 FLDGSSGFSG
+797 FLDGSAGYSG
-807 EGPECLFDGNTAT
+807 EGPECMFDGNTAT
-820 KWCGGY
+820 KWCCP
-826 NSEGLYLVFKA
+826 NTEGLYLIFKA
-837 SDVVSPYFYTLV
+837 DQIVSPYFYTLV
-849 TGGDTYTYPERN
+849 TGGDTQRFPERN
-861 WGTWKIYG
+861 WGTWRIYG

-882 EGWTLIDEK
+882 EGWVLVDEK
-891 SEVGQNRLN
+891 IDMDQSRLN

-924 LICNYQGRTDVVH
+924 LESNYQGKNGVTQ

-943 FGSEEDFQDILIGY
+943 FGDREQFDEILNGY
-957 VEEANSFDTD
+957 VEEADAFNLD

-985 DGAIEMEDLFA
+985 DGAEEMEDLFA
-996 KHDAVVVLQNQIT
+996 KHYAVVLLQNQIT

-1024 IREYLASNN
+1024 IREFLASNN

-1059 GVFATIY
+1059 GVFNTIY
-1066 EEHVLPADSIIAE
+1066 EEHVLPAETIIAE

-1108 DFSKGWEGWSGNGY
+1108 DFSKGVTGWEGKSY
-1122 NHLAY
+1122 NSLQY
-1127 SNSHAAEFWNSGTSL
+1127 SNSYAAEFYNEGTGL
-1142 NRFGISQTITGLKN
+1142 NAYGISQTITGLKN
-1156 GIYEITINAGNRPS
+1156 GIYEITITAGNRPS

-1212 LTGDVVDIAITDELG
+1212 LTGDVVDIAVTDELG
-1227 DTIGYALHG
+1227 DTIGYVLHG
-1236 IQSTCVAIEAGRH
+1236 IQSTCVAIESGRH

-1268 LGTGVEGDWT
+1268 LGTGIAGDWT

-1300 VLESQCARAQTLL
+1300 VLESQSARAKTLL

-1343 ATATDGAAKQAL
+1343 ATATDGASKQAL

-1363 VEIYEAKK
+1363 VEIYEAKR
-1371 TYLDLVNTAEKIF
+1371 TYLELVNTAEKYYEI
-1384 ETWAPNTAMSEDE
+1384 WAANTAMTPEEKSEYLTYHEDIWVG
-1397 MSAFMSCYNGAW
+1397 FM
-1409 SGFFDGEYTLQG
+1409 DGLFSIEEAI
-1421 AKDKKA
+1421 AKIE
-1427 ELLQLYPPYFYP
+1427 ELKTKYPAYMYP
-1439 KSDYEPNSIVLT
+1439 KDEYGNNIAIT
-1451 ETAPFTYHMEVTGD
+1451 ETAAFTYHVEGTGEES
-1465 DPYLGFIG
+1465 YFGLMGLFETLGND
-1473 LIESL
+1473 E
-1478 PNQDYVI
+1478 YVL
-1485 AFEYMLDKE
+1485 AFEYKLDRE
-1494 ITDGRTYFANPGLSS
+1494 VTDGVVYFGTPSLSS
-1509 VQYNSYGTLAAASE
+1509 QHYNAFGTMAATGE
-1523 WTKYYID
+1523 WTRYYID
-1530 VRQAYAEWGWGKGT
+1530 LRQARSEWKWGNGT
-1544 DHWFRWDLSE
+1544 DHWLRWDVTNGGAFSM
-1554 EGTGFVLDVRHIRVI
+1554 DIRHIRVI
-1569 TRAQMEAEGGS
+1569 TYAEMEANGGS
-1580 TGIGDIVTSDKVQNG
+1580 VGIEGIVAGESTATGIAN
-1595 KLQGIFNLNGQ
+1595 GIFNLSGQ
-1606 RVEKA
+1606 RVSKPT
-1611 VKGLYIING
+1611 KGLYIING

>member
-1 MKKVTSILKSGLR
+1 MKKITSLVKSSFR
-14 IIVAAVALTFA
+14 TIVAAVALTFA
-25 ADGLM
+25 TGLT
-30 AQKVTLNPVAGS
+30 AQNVTLTALSGTAGYA
-42 PGFSN
+42 N
-47 EGFDKL
+47 EDFDAL
-53 VDGKPD
+53 VDGKPE
-59 TKWCVGSFTEAYIVM
+59 TKWCVGSFEEAYIVF
-74 KASEAVVPSSYY
+74 KASEAIVPTNYY

-95 FPGRNWKT
+95 FPDRNWKN
-103 WRIYGANFASDEEA
+103 WSIYAANFSSDADA
-117 TRESE
+117 TRESSE
-122 AWTLVDEKVRA
+122 WVLIDKKEKA
-133 GELLPNANTAPAD
+133 NDWLPAANTSPAD
-146 FTCSENVTTAYTYFK
+146 FTFSENPTTAYTHFK
-161 IEVEEIM
+161 IEVEEIA
-168 AIETDYAMQMGEFC
+168 AIEVSAMQMGEFA
-182 FGHSSDLRIIGYTP
+182 FGTSADSRIISYTP
-196 LSTEEQDRMLDAE
+196 LATIEGHDLTAGE
-209 GASRLIDS
+209 GASRLIDAVI
-217 NTTTKWGTGP
+217 TTKWGSGTI
-227 GNLPTWLVFK
+227 PTWLIFK
-237 TSEALKPTFYRLVTG
+237 TSVGLKPTYYRLVTG

-264 DWELYGANFASDEE
+264 DWEIYGANFEND
-278 ATEDAEGWV
+278 EDAAYDSEAWV
-287 LLDKRENIGT
+287 LLDKKENIGT
-297 DVLPDENYKSVYFT
+297 DVLPNENYKEVYLFPSET
-311 PTEEIAEK
+311 ITEE
-319 YRYFKLVVGS
+319 YHYFKIVVNS
-329 ISGGNYM
+329 INGAGFM
-336 QMGEFTWGDETVL
+336 QMGEFTWGDEFTFVKL
-349 SGWCNDYYNDY
+349 RSESVKKYNAY
-360 KKFNLDVMAQ
+360 NLNVVAQ
-370 KSLIEA
+370 KALIEE
-376 YKAALEELK
+376 YKNVLAELVTCEGLTKMFEIEAA
-385 NCTDI
+385 
-390 HAMDG
+390 
-395 MLANLN
+395 LN

-486 EQYASDLTEGAIDVV
+486 EQYASDLTEGAIDVTYV
-501 YTALEGTPGFSTN
+501 VLEGTAGFSTN
-514 EDPGWMF
+514 EDAGWMF

-529 CALGATGYVVFKTS
+529 CALGKTGYCVFKTS

-581 VATRDAEGWVVIDE
+581 AATRDAEGWVVIDE

-663 QYEAF
+663 LYEAF

-681 YNKVLRELRSAA
+681 YNKVLRELRSAT

-776 LTKEINYLNYHMDAT
+776 LTKEINYLNYHMDAM

-797 FLDGSSGFSG
+797 FLDGSAGYSG
-807 EGPECLFDGNTAT
+807 EGPECMFDGNTAT
-820 KWCGGY
+820 KWCCP
-826 NSEGLYLVFKA
+826 NTEGLYLIFKA
-837 SDVVSPYFYTLV
+837 DQIVSPYFYTLV
-849 TGGDTYTYPERN
+849 TGGDTQRFPERN
-861 WGTWKIYG
+861 WGTWRIYG
-869 ANFEGDGAAKRDA
+869 ANFEGDGQAKRDA
-882 EGWTLIDEK
+882 EGWVLVDEK
-891 SEVGQNRLN
+891 IDMDQSRLN

-924 LICNYQGRTDVVH
+924 LESNYQGKNGVTQ

-943 FGSEEDFQDILIGY
+943 FGNREEFDEILNGY
-957 VEEANSFDTD
+957 VEEADAFNLD

-985 DGAIEMEDLFA
+985 DGAEEMEDLFA
-996 KHDAVVVLQNQIT
+996 KHYAVVLLQNQIT

-1024 IREYLASNN
+1024 IREFLASNN

-1059 GVFATIY
+1059 GVFTTIY
-1066 EEHVLPADSIIAE
+1066 EEHVLPAETIIAE
-1079 TEYVETLRVNALRE
+1079 TEYAETLRVNALRE

-1108 DFSKGWEGWSGNGY
+1108 DFSKGVTGWEGKSY
-1122 NHLAY
+1122 NSMQY
-1127 SNSHAAEFWNSGTSL
+1127 SNSYGAEFYNEGTGL
-1142 NRFGISQTITGLKN
+1142 NAYGISQTITGLKN
-1156 GIYEITINAGNRPS
+1156 GIYEITITAGNRPS

-1268 LGTGVEGDWT
+1268 LGTGVAGDWT

-1300 VLESQCARAQTLL
+1300 VLESQSARAKTLL

-1343 ATATDGAAKQAL
+1343 ATATDGASKQAL

-1363 VEIYEAKK
+1363 VEIYEAKR
-1371 TYLDLVNTAEKIF
+1371 TYLELVNTAEKYYEI
-1384 ETWAPNTAMSEDE
+1384 WAANTAMTPEEKNEYLTYHEDIWVG
-1397 MSAFMSCYNGAW
+1397 FM
-1409 SGFFDGEYTLQG
+1409 DGLFSIEEAI
-1421 AKDKKA
+1421 AKIEDLKTK
-1427 ELLQLYPPYFYP
+1427 YPAYMYP
-1439 KSDYEPNSIVLT
+1439 KEEYGNNITVT
-1451 ETAPFTYHMEVTGD
+1451 ETAAFTYHVEGTGEES
-1465 DPYLGFIG
+1465 YFGLMGLFETLGND
-1473 LIESL
+1473 E
-1478 PNQDYVI
+1478 YVL
-1485 AFEYMLDKE
+1485 AFEYKLDRE
-1494 ITDGRTYFANPGLSS
+1494 VTDGVVYFGTPSLSS
-1509 VQYNSYGTLAAASE
+1509 QHYNAFGTMAATGE
-1523 WTKYYID
+1523 WTRYYID
-1530 VRQAYAEWGWGKGT
+1530 LRQARSEWKWGNGT
-1544 DHWFRWDLSE
+1544 DHWLRWDVTNGGAFSM
-1554 EGTGFVLDVRHIRVI
+1554 DIRHIRVI
-1569 TRAQMEAEGGS
+1569 TYAEMEANGGS
-1580 TGIGDIVTSDKVQNG
+1580 VGIEGIVAGESTATGVAN
-1595 KLQGIFNLNGQ
+1595 GIFNLSGQ
-1606 RVEKA
+1606 RVSKPT
-1611 VKGLYIING
+1611 KGLYIING

>member
-1 MKKVTSILKSGLR
+1 MKKITSLVKSSFR
-14 IIVAAVALTFA
+14 TIVAAVALTFA
-25 ADGLM
+25 TGLT
-30 AQKVTLNPVAGS
+30 AQNVTLTALSGTAG
-42 PGFSN
+42 FAN
-47 EGFDKL
+47 EDFDAL
-53 VDGKPD
+53 VDGKPE
-59 TKWCVGSFTEAYIVM
+59 TKWCVGSFEEAYIVF
-74 KASEAVVPSSYY
+74 KASEAIVPTNYY

-95 FPGRNWKT
+95 FPDRNWKN
-103 WRIYGANFASDEEA
+103 WSIYAANFSSDADA
-117 TRESE
+117 TRESSE
-122 AWTLVDEKVRA
+122 WVLIDKKEKA
-133 GELLPNANTAPAD
+133 NDWLPAANTSPAD
-146 FTCSENVTTAYTYFK
+146 FTFSENPTTAYTHFK
-161 IEVEEIM
+161 IEVEEIA
-168 AIETDYAMQMGEFC
+168 AIEVSAMQMGEFA
-182 FGHSSDLRIIGYTP
+182 FGTSADNRIISYTP
-196 LSTEEQDRMLDAE
+196 LATIEGHDLTAGE
-209 GASRLIDS
+209 GASRLIDAVI
-217 NTTTKWGTGP
+217 TTKWGSGTI
-227 GNLPTWLVFK
+227 PTWLIFK
-237 TSEALKPTFYRLVTG
+237 TSVGLKPTYYRLVTG

-264 DWELYGANFASDEE
+264 DWEIYGANFEND
-278 ATEDAEGWV
+278 EDAAYDSEAWV
-287 LLDKRENIGT
+287 LLDKKENIGT
-297 DVLPDENYKSVYFT
+297 DVLPNENYKEVYLF
-311 PTEEIAEK
+311 PSEAITEE
-319 YRYFKLVVGS
+319 YHYFKIVVNS
-329 ISGGNYM
+329 INGAGFM
-336 QMGEFTWGDETVL
+336 QMGEFTWGDEFTFVKLRSESVKKYNAYNLNVVAQKALIEEYKTVL
-349 SGWCNDYYNDY
+349 AELVTCEGLT
-360 KKFNLDVMAQ
+360 KMFE
-370 KSLIEA
+370 IEA
-376 YKAALEELK
+376 AL
-385 NCTDI
+385 N
-390 HAMDG
+390 A
-395 MLANLN
+395 
-401 DLQTQINTSA
+401 LQTEINNSA

-436 EGRALLESYIST
+436 EGRALLESYIGT

-467 GLLSAEE
+467 CLLSAEE

-486 EQYASDLTEGAIDVV
+486 EQYASDLTEGAIDVTYV
-501 YTALEGTPGFSTN
+501 ALEGTAGFSTN
-514 EDPGWMF
+514 EDAGWMF
-521 DGDGGTKW
+521 DGTGSTKW
-529 CALGATGYVVFKTS
+529 CAPGKTGYCVFKTS

-581 VATRDAEGWVVIDE
+581 AATRDAEGWVVIDE

-663 QYEAF
+663 EFEAF
-668 SLDVVAQQSLIDE
+668 NLDVVAHQALIDE
-681 YNKVLRELRSAA
+681 YNKVLRELRSAT
-693 NVATLGTAST
+693 NVATLATASS
-703 RLDELQT
+703 RLTALQSE
-710 QINTSVEKYAEY
+710 INTSVEAYINYEAQVALLMENVGNMGDNL
-722 DAKVAELLEVI
+722 DAY
-733 GDMSENLQAF
+733 
-743 FNQYL
+743 FNSYI
-748 EANEAAGDMFVNGSY
+748 EENEAPGNKFINGSY
-763 PFIME
+763 PYIME
-768 QRPLSADQ
+768 NRNLSTSQ
-776 LTKEINYLNYHMDAT
+776 LNSEIQYLQINVDGALA
-791 YRDGLI
+791 DGLI
-797 FLDGSSGFSG
+797 FLHGSSGFNN
-807 EGPECLFDGNTAT
+807 EGPEKLFDRDPAT

-826 NSEGLYLVFKA
+826 NAEGLYLVFKA
-837 SDVVSPYFYTLV
+837 CDIVSPYFYTLV
-849 TGGDTYTYPERN
+849 TGGDTQRFPERN

-891 SEVGQNRLN
+891 NDVGQNRLN

-943 FGSEEDFQDILIGY
+943 FGSEEDFQDVLIGY
-957 VEEANSFDTD
+957 VEEANNFDTD

-985 DGAIEMEDLFA
+985 DGAVEMEDLFA

-1024 IREYLASNN
+1024 IREFLASNN

-1066 EEHVLPADSIIAE
+1066 EEHVLSAETIIAE

-1127 SNSHAAEFWNSGTSL
+1127 SNSHAAEFWNEGTSL

-1268 LGTGVEGDWT
+1268 LGTGIEGDWT

-1300 VLESQCARAQTLL
+1300 VLESQSARAKTLL

-1343 ATATDGAAKQAL
+1343 ATATDGASKQAL

-1363 VEIYEAKK
+1363 VEIYEAKR
-1371 TYLDLVNTAEKIF
+1371 TYLDLVNTAEKYYEI
-1384 ETWAPNTAMSEDE
+1384 WAANTAMTPEEKSEYLTYHEDIWVG
-1397 MSAFMSCYNGAW
+1397 FM
-1409 SGFFDGEYTLQG
+1409 DGLFSIEEAI
-1421 AKDKKA
+1421 AKIE
-1427 ELLQLYPPYFYP
+1427 ELKTKYPAYMYP
-1439 KSDYEPNSIVLT
+1439 KEEYGNNITVT
-1451 ETAPFTYHMEVTGD
+1451 ETAAFTYHVEGTGEES
-1465 DPYLGFIG
+1465 YFGLMGLFETLGND
-1473 LIESL
+1473 E
-1478 PNQDYVI
+1478 YVL
-1485 AFEYMLDKE
+1485 AFEYKLDRE
-1494 ITDGRTYFANPGLSS
+1494 VTDGVVYFGTPSLSS
-1509 VQYNSYGTLAAASE
+1509 QHYNAFGAMAATGE
-1523 WTKYYID
+1523 WTRYYID
-1530 VRQAYAEWGWGKGT
+1530 LRQARSEWKWGNGT
-1544 DHWFRWDLSE
+1544 DHWLRWDVTNGGAFSM
-1554 EGTGFVLDVRHIRVI
+1554 DIRHIRVI
-1569 TRAQMEAEGGS
+1569 TYAEMEANGGS
-1580 TGIGDIVTSDKVQNG
+1580 VGIEGIVAGESTATGVAN
-1595 KLQGIFNLNGQ
+1595 GIFNLSGQ
-1606 RVEKA
+1606 RVQKP

>member
-1 MKKVTSILKSGLR
+1 MKKITSLVKSSFR
-14 IIVAAVALTFA
+14 TIVAAVALTFA
-25 ADGLM
+25 TGLT
-30 AQKVTLNPVAGS
+30 AQNVTLTALSGT
-42 PGFSN
+42 PGYAN
-47 EGFDKL
+47 EDFDAL
-53 VDGKPD
+53 VDGKPE
-59 TKWCVGSFTEAYIVM
+59 TKWCVGSFEEAYIVF
-74 KASEAVVPSSYY
+74 KASEAIVPTNYY

-95 FPGRNWKT
+95 FPDRNWKN
-103 WRIYGANFASDEEA
+103 WSIYAANFSSDADA
-117 TRESE
+117 TRESSE
-122 AWTLVDEKVRA
+122 WVLIDKKEKA
-133 GELLPNANTAPAD
+133 NDWLPAANTSPAD
-146 FTCSENVTTAYTYFK
+146 FTFSENPTTAYTHFK
-161 IEVEEIM
+161 IEVEEIA
-168 AIETDYAMQMGEFC
+168 AIETSAMQMGEFS
-182 FGHSSDLRIIGYTP
+182 FGTSADSRIISYTP
-196 LSTEEQDRMLDAE
+196 LATIEGHDLTAGE
-209 GASRLIDS
+209 GASRLIDAVI
-217 NTTTKWGTGP
+217 TTKWGSGTI
-227 GNLPTWLVFK
+227 PTWLIFK
-237 TSEALKPTFYRLVTG
+237 TSVGLKPTYYRLVTG

-264 DWELYGANFASDEE
+264 DWEIYGANFEND
-278 ATEDAEGWV
+278 EDAAYDSEAWV
-287 LLDKRENIGT
+287 LLDKKENIGT
-297 DVLPDENYKSVYFT
+297 DVLPNENYKEVYLYPSET
-311 PTEEIAEK
+311 ITEE
-319 YRYFKLVVGS
+319 YHYFKIVVNS
-329 ISGGNYM
+329 INGAGFM
-336 QMGEFTWGDETVL
+336 QMGEFTWGDEFTFVKL
-349 SGWCNDYYNDY
+349 RSESVKKYNAY
-360 KKFNLDVMAQ
+360 NLNVVAQ
-370 KSLIEA
+370 KALIEE
-376 YKAALEELK
+376 YKNVLAELVTCEGLTKMFEIEAAL
-385 NCTDI
+385 N
-390 HAMDG
+390 A
-395 MLANLN
+395 
-401 DLQTQINTSA
+401 LQTEINNSA

-486 EQYASDLTEGAIDVV
+486 EQYASGLTEGAIDVTYV
-501 YTALEGTPGFSTN
+501 VLEGTAGFSTN
-514 EDPGWMF
+514 EDAGWMF
-521 DGDGGTKW
+521 DGTGSTKW
-529 CALGATGYVVFKTS
+529 CALGKTGYCVFKTS

-557 DTGNNPSR
+557 DTGKNPSR

-581 VATRDAEGWVVIDE
+581 AATRDAEGWVVIDE

-693 NVATLGTAST
+693 NVATLGTASS

-776 LTKEINYLNYHMDAT
+776 LTKEINYLNYHMDAM

-797 FLDGSSGFSG
+797 FLDGSAGYSG
-807 EGPECLFDGNTAT
+807 EGPECMFDGNTAT
-820 KWCGGY
+820 KWCCP
-826 NSEGLYLVFKA
+826 NTEGLYLIFKA
-837 SDVVSPYFYTLV
+837 DQIVSPYFYTLV
-849 TGGDTYTYPERN
+849 TGGDTQKFPERN
-861 WGTWKIYG
+861 WGTWRIYG

-882 EGWTLIDEK
+882 EGWVLVDEK
-891 SEVGQNRLN
+891 IDMDQSRLN

-924 LICNYQGRTDVVH
+924 LASNYQGKNGVTQ

-943 FGSEEDFQDILIGY
+943 FGNREEFDEILNGY
-957 VEEANSFDTD
+957 VDEADAFNLD

-985 DGAIEMEDLFA
+985 DGAEEMEDLFA
-996 KHDAVVVLQNQIT
+996 KHYAVVLLQNQIT

-1024 IREYLASNN
+1024 IREFLASNN

-1059 GVFATIY
+1059 GVFNTIY
-1066 EEHVLPADSIIAE
+1066 EEHVLPAETIIAE

-1108 DFSKGWEGWSGNGY
+1108 DFSKGVTGWEGKSY
-1122 NHLAY
+1122 NSMQY
-1127 SNSHAAEFWNSGTSL
+1127 SNSYGAEFYNEGTGL
-1142 NRFGISQTITGLKN
+1142 NAYGISQTITGLKN
-1156 GIYEITINAGNRPS
+1156 GIYEITITAGNRPS

-1268 LGTGVEGDWT
+1268 LGTGVAGDWT

-1300 VLESQCARAQTLL
+1300 VLESQSARAKTLL

-1343 ATATDGAAKQAL
+1343 ATATDGASKQAL

-1363 VEIYEAKK
+1363 VEIYEAKR
-1371 TYLDLVNTAEKIF
+1371 TYLELVNTAEKYYEI
-1384 ETWAPNTAMSEDE
+1384 WAANTAMTPEEKNEYLTYHEDIWVG
-1397 MSAFMSCYNGAW
+1397 FM
-1409 SGFFDGEYTLQG
+1409 DGLFSIEEAI
-1421 AKDKKA
+1421 AKIEDLKTK
-1427 ELLQLYPPYFYP
+1427 YPAYMYP
-1439 KSDYEPNSIVLT
+1439 KDEYGNNITVT
-1451 ETAPFTYHMEVTGD
+1451 ETAAFTYHVEGTGEES
-1465 DPYLGFIG
+1465 YFGLMGLFETLGND
-1473 LIESL
+1473 E
-1478 PNQDYVI
+1478 YVL
-1485 AFEYMLDKE
+1485 AFEYKLDRE
-1494 ITDGRTYFANPGLSS
+1494 VTDGVVYFGTPSLSS
-1509 VQYNSYGTLAAASE
+1509 QHYNAFGTMAATGE
-1523 WTKYYID
+1523 WTRYYID
-1530 VRQAYAEWGWGKGT
+1530 LRQARSEWKWGNGT
-1544 DHWFRWDLSE
+1544 DHWLRWDVTNGGAFSM
-1554 EGTGFVLDVRHIRVI
+1554 DIRHIRVI
-1569 TRAQMEAEGGS
+1569 TYAEMEANGGS
-1580 TGIGDIVTSDKVQNG
+1580 VGIEGIVAGESTATGVAN
-1595 KLQGIFNLNGQ
+1595 GIFNLSGQ
-1606 RVEKA
+1606 RVSKPT
-1611 VKGLYIING
+1611 KGLYIING

>member
-1 MKKVTSILKSGLR
+1 MKKITSLVKSAFR
-14 IIVAAVALTFA
+14 TIVAAVALTFA
-25 ADGLM
+25 TGLT
-30 AQKVTLNPVAGS
+30 AQNVSLTALSGT
-42 PGFSN
+42 PGYAN
-47 EGFDKL
+47 EDFDAL
-53 VDGKPD
+53 VDGKPE
-59 TKWCVGSFTEAYIVM
+59 TKWCVGSFQEAYIVF
-74 KASEAVVPSSYY
+74 KASEAIVPTNYY

-95 FPGRNWKT
+95 FPDRNWKN
-103 WRIYGANFASDEEA
+103 WSIYAANFSSDADA
-117 TRESE
+117 TRESSE
-122 AWTLVDEKVRA
+122 WVLIDKKEKA
-133 GELLPNANTAPAD
+133 NDWLPAANTSPAD
-146 FTCSENVTTAYTYFK
+146 FTFSENPTTAYTHFK
-161 IEVEEIM
+161 IEVEEIA
-168 AIETDYAMQMGEFC
+168 AIETSAMQMGEFS
-182 FGHSSDLRIIGYTP
+182 FGTSADSRIISYTP
-196 LSTEEQDRMLDAE
+196 LATIEGHDLTAGE
-209 GASRLIDS
+209 GASRLIDAVI
-217 NTTTKWGTGP
+217 TTKWGSGTI
-227 GNLPTWLVFK
+227 PTWLIFK
-237 TSEALKPTFYRLVTG
+237 TSVGLKPTYYRLVTG

-264 DWELYGANFASDEE
+264 DWEIYGANFEND
-278 ATEDAEGWV
+278 EDAAYDSEAWV
-287 LLDKRENIGT
+287 LLDKKENIGT
-297 DVLPDENYKSVYFT
+297 DVLPNENYKEVYLFPSET
-311 PTEEIAEK
+311 ITEE
-319 YRYFKLVVGS
+319 YHYFKIVVNS
-329 ISGGNYM
+329 INGAGFM
-336 QMGEFTWGDETVL
+336 QMGEFTWGDEFTFVKL
-349 SGWCNDYYNDY
+349 RNESVKKYNAY
-360 KKFNLDVMAQ
+360 NLNVVAQ
-370 KSLIEA
+370 KALIEE
-376 YKAALEELK
+376 YKNVLAELVTCEGLTKMFEIEAAL
-385 NCTDI
+385 N
-390 HAMDG
+390 A
-395 MLANLN
+395 
-401 DLQTQINTSA
+401 LQTEINNSA

-486 EQYASDLTEGAIDVV
+486 EQYASDLTEGAIDVTYV
-501 YTALEGTPGFSTN
+501 VLEGSAGFSTN
-514 EDPGWMF
+514 EDAGWMF
-521 DGDGGTKW
+521 DGDGATKW
-529 CALGATGYVVFKTS
+529 CAPGKTGYCVFKTS

-581 VATRDAEGWVVIDE
+581 AATREAEGWVVIDE

-663 QYEAF
+663 LYEAF

-681 YNKVLRELRSAA
+681 YNKVLRELRSAT

-776 LTKEINYLNYHMDAT
+776 LTKEINYLNYHMDAM

-797 FLDGSSGFSG
+797 FLDGSAGYSG
-807 EGPECLFDGNTAT
+807 EGPECMFDGNTAT
-820 KWCGGY
+820 KWCCP
-826 NSEGLYLVFKA
+826 NTEGLYLIFKA
-837 SDVVSPYFYTLV
+837 DQIVSPYFYTLV
-849 TGGDTYTYPERN
+849 TGGDTQRFPERN
-861 WGTWKIYG
+861 WGTWRIYG

-882 EGWTLIDEK
+882 EGWVLVDEK
-891 SEVGQNRLN
+891 IDMDQSRLN

-924 LICNYQGRTDVVH
+924 LESNYQGKNGVTQ

-943 FGSEEDFQDILIGY
+943 FGNREEFDEILNGY
-957 VEEANSFDTD
+957 VEEADAFNLD

-985 DGAIEMEDLFA
+985 DGAEEMEDLFA
-996 KHDAVVVLQNQIT
+996 KHYAVVLLQNQIT

-1024 IREYLASNN
+1024 IREFLASNN

-1059 GVFATIY
+1059 GVFTTIY
-1066 EEHVLPADSIIAE
+1066 EEHVLPAETIIAE
-1079 TEYVETLRVNALRE
+1079 TEYAETLRVNALRE

-1108 DFSKGWEGWSGNGY
+1108 DFSKGVTGWEGKSY
-1122 NHLAY
+1122 NSMQY
-1127 SNSHAAEFWNSGTSL
+1127 SNSYGAEFYNEGTGL
-1142 NRFGISQTITGLKN
+1142 NAYGISQTITGLKN
-1156 GIYEITINAGNRPS
+1156 GIYEITITAGNRPS

-1191 VMSVYEGMVSVDE
+1191 VMSVYEGMVPVDE

-1268 LGTGVEGDWT
+1268 LGTGVAGDWT

-1300 VLESQCARAQTLL
+1300 VLESQSARAKTLL

-1343 ATATDGAAKQAL
+1343 ATATDGASKQAL

-1363 VEIYEAKK
+1363 VEIYEAKR
-1371 TYLDLVNTAEKIF
+1371 TYLELVNTAEKYYEI
-1384 ETWAPNTAMSEDE
+1384 WAANTAMTPEEKDEYLTFHEDIWIG
-1397 MSAFMSCYNGAW
+1397 FM
-1409 SGFFDGEYTLQG
+1409 DGLFSIEEAI
-1421 AKDKKA
+1421 AKIEDLKTK
-1427 ELLQLYPPYFYP
+1427 YPAYMYP
-1439 KSDYEPNSIVLT
+1439 KDEYGNNITIT
-1451 ETAPFTYHMEVTGD
+1451 ETAAFTYHVEGTGEES
-1465 DPYLGFIG
+1465 YFGLMGLFETLGND
-1473 LIESL
+1473 E
-1478 PNQDYVI
+1478 YVL
-1485 AFEYMLDKE
+1485 AFEYKLDRE
-1494 ITDGRTYFANPGLSS
+1494 VTDGVVYFGTPSLSS
-1509 VQYNSYGTLAAASE
+1509 QHYNAFGTMAATGE
-1523 WTKYYID
+1523 WTPYYID
-1530 VRQAYAEWGWGKGT
+1530 LRQARSEWKWGNGT
-1544 DHWFRWDLSE
+1544 DHWLRWDVTNGGAFSM
-1554 EGTGFVLDVRHIRVI
+1554 DIRHIRVI
-1569 TRAQMEAEGGS
+1569 TYAEMEANGGS
-1580 TGIGDIVTSDKVQNG
+1580 VGIEGIVAGESTATGVAN
-1595 KLQGIFNLNGQ
+1595 GIFNLSGQ
-1606 RVEKA
+1606 RVQKP

>member
-1 MKKVTSILKSGLR
+1 MKKITSLVKSSFR
-14 IIVAAVALTFA
+14 TIVAAVALTFA
-25 ADGLM
+25 TGLT
-30 AQKVTLNPVAGS
+30 AQNVTLTALSGTD
-42 PGFSN
+42 GYAN
-47 EGFDKL
+47 ESFDAL
-53 VDGKPD
+53 VDGKPE
-59 TKWCVGSFTEAYIVM
+59 TKWCVGSFEEAYIVF
-74 KASEAVVPSSYY
+74 KASEAIVPTNYY

-95 FPGRNWKT
+95 FPDRNWKN
-103 WRIYGANFASDEEA
+103 WSIYAANFSSDADA
-117 TRESE
+117 TRESSE
-122 AWTLVDEKVRA
+122 WVLIDKKEKA
-133 GELLPNANTAPAD
+133 NDWLPAANTSPAD
-146 FTCSENVTTAYTYFK
+146 FTFSENPTTAYTHFK
-161 IEVEEIM
+161 IEVEEIA
-168 AIETDYAMQMGEFC
+168 AIEVSAMQMGEFA
-182 FGHSSDLRIIGYTP
+182 FGTSADSRIISYTP
-196 LSTEEQDRMLDAE
+196 LATIEGHELTAGE
-209 GASRLIDS
+209 GASRLIDAVI
-217 NTTTKWGTGP
+217 TTKWGSGTI
-227 GNLPTWLVFK
+227 PTWLIFK
-237 TSEALKPTFYRLVTG
+237 TSVGLKPTYYRLVTG
-252 NDNANNHGRNWK
+252 GDNASYHGRNWK
-264 DWELYGANFASDEE
+264 DWEIYGANFAND
-278 ATEDAEGWV
+278 EDAAYDSEAWV
-287 LLDKRENIGT
+287 LLDKKENIGT
-297 DVLPDENYKSVYFT
+297 DVLPDENYKEVYLFPSET
-311 PTEEIAEK
+311 ITEE
-319 YRYFKLVVGS
+319 YHYFKIVVNS
-329 ISGGNYM
+329 INGAGFM
-336 QMGEFTWGDETVL
+336 QMGEFTWGDEFTFVKL
-349 SGWCNDYYNDY
+349 RNESVKKYNAY
-360 KKFNLDVMAQ
+360 NLNVVAQ
-370 KSLIEA
+370 KALIEE
-376 YKAALEELK
+376 YKNVLAELVTCEGLTKMFEIEAAL
-385 NCTDI
+385 N
-390 HAMDG
+390 A
-395 MLANLN
+395 
-401 DLQTQINTSA
+401 LQTEINNSA

-486 EQYASDLTEGAIDVV
+486 EQYASGLTEGAIDVTYV
-501 YTALEGTPGFSTN
+501 VLEGSAGFSTN
-514 EDPGWMF
+514 EDAGWMF
-521 DGDGGTKW
+521 DGTGSTKW
-529 CALGATGYVVFKTS
+529 CAPGKTGYCVFKTS

-557 DTGNNPSR
+557 DTGKNPSR

-581 VATRDAEGWVVIDE
+581 AATRDAEGWVVIDE

-663 QYEAF
+663 LYEAF

-681 YNKVLRELRSAA
+681 YNKVLRELRSAT

-776 LTKEINYLNYHMDAT
+776 LTKEINYLNYHMDAM

-797 FLDGSSGFSG
+797 FLDGSAGYSG
-807 EGPECLFDGNTAT
+807 EGPECMFDGNTAT
-820 KWCGGY
+820 KWCCP
-826 NSEGLYLVFKA
+826 NTEGLYLIFKA
-837 SDVVSPYFYTLV
+837 DQIVSPYFYTLV
-849 TGGDTYTYPERN
+849 TGGDTQKFPERN
-861 WGTWKIYG
+861 WGTWRIYG

-882 EGWTLIDEK
+882 EGWVLVDEK
-891 SEVGQNRLN
+891 IDMDQSRLN

-924 LICNYQGRTDVVH
+924 LESNYQGKNGVTQ

-943 FGSEEDFQDILIGY
+943 FGNREEFDEILNGY
-957 VEEANSFDTD
+957 VEEADAFNLD

-985 DGAIEMEDLFA
+985 DGAEEMEDLFA
-996 KHDAVVVLQNQIT
+996 KHYAVVLLQNQIT

-1024 IREYLASNN
+1024 IREFLASNN

-1066 EEHVLPADSIIAE
+1066 EEHVLSAETIIAE

-1127 SNSHAAEFWNSGTSL
+1127 SNSHAAEFWNEGTSL

-1236 IQSTCVAIEAGRH
+1236 IQSACVAIEAGRH

-1268 LGTGVEGDWT
+1268 LGTGVAGDWT

-1300 VLESQCARAQTLL
+1300 VLESQSARAKTLL

-1343 ATATDGAAKQAL
+1343 ATATDGASKQAL

-1363 VEIYEAKK
+1363 VEIYEAKR
-1371 TYLDLVNTAEKIF
+1371 TYLELVNTAEKYYEI
-1384 ETWAPNTAMSEDE
+1384 WAANTAMTPEEKSEYLTYHEDIWVG
-1397 MSAFMSCYNGAW
+1397 FM
-1409 SGFFDGEYTLQG
+1409 DGLFSIEEAI
-1421 AKDKKA
+1421 AKIE
-1427 ELLQLYPPYFYP
+1427 ELKTKYPAYMYP
-1439 KSDYEPNSIVLT
+1439 KEEYGNNITVT
-1451 ETAPFTYHMEVTGD
+1451 ETAAFTYHVEGTGEES
-1465 DPYLGFIG
+1465 YFGLMGLFETLGND
-1473 LIESL
+1473 E
-1478 PNQDYVI
+1478 YVL
-1485 AFEYMLDKE
+1485 AFEYKLDRE
-1494 ITDGRTYFANPGLSS
+1494 VADGQVYFGTPSLSS
-1509 VQYNSYGTLAAASE
+1509 QHYNAFGTMAATGE
-1523 WTKYYID
+1523 WTRYYID
-1530 VRQAYAEWGWGKGT
+1530 LRQARSEWKWGNGT
-1544 DHWFRWDLSE
+1544 DHWLRWDVTNGGAFSM
-1554 EGTGFVLDVRHIRVI
+1554 DIRHIRVI
-1569 TRAQMEAEGGS
+1569 TYAEMEANGGS
-1580 TGIGDIVTSDKVQNG
+1580 VGIEGIVAGESTATGVAN
-1595 KLQGIFNLNGQ
+1595 GIFNLSGQ
-1606 RVEKA
+1606 RVSKPT
-1611 VKGLYIING
+1611 KGLYIING

>member
-1 MKKVTSILKSGLR
+1 MKKITSLVKSSFR
-14 IIVAAVALTFA
+14 TIVAAVALTFA
-25 ADGLM
+25 TGLT
-30 AQKVTLNPVAGS
+30 AQNVTLTALSGT
-42 PGFSN
+42 PGYAN
-47 EGFDKL
+47 EDFDAL
-53 VDGKPD
+53 VDGKPE
-59 TKWCVGSFTEAYIVM
+59 TKWCVGSFEEAYIVF
-74 KASEAVVPSSYY
+74 KASEAIVPTNYY

-95 FPGRNWKT
+95 FPDRNWKN
-103 WRIYGANFASDEEA
+103 WSIYAANFSSDADA
-117 TRESE
+117 TRESSE
-122 AWTLVDEKVRA
+122 WVLIDKKEKA
-133 GELLPNANTAPAD
+133 NDWLPAANTSPAD
-146 FTCSENVTTAYTYFK
+146 FTFSENPTTAYTHFK
-161 IEVEEIM
+161 IEVEEIA
-168 AIETDYAMQMGEFC
+168 AIETSAMQMGEFS
-182 FGHSSDLRIIGYTP
+182 FGTSADSRIISYTP
-196 LSTEEQDRMLDAE
+196 LATIEGHDLTAGE
-209 GASRLIDS
+209 GASRLIDAVI
-217 NTTTKWGTGP
+217 TTKWGSGTI
-227 GNLPTWLVFK
+227 PTWLIFK
-237 TSEALKPTFYRLVTG
+237 TSVGLKPTYYRLVTG

-264 DWELYGANFASDEE
+264 DWEIYGANFEND
-278 ATEDAEGWV
+278 EDAAYDSEAWV
-287 LLDKRENIGT
+287 LLDKKENIGT
-297 DVLPDENYKSVYFT
+297 DVLPNENYKEVYLYPSET
-311 PTEEIAEK
+311 ITEE
-319 YRYFKLVVGS
+319 YHYFKIVVNS
-329 ISGGNYM
+329 INGAGFM
-336 QMGEFTWGDETVL
+336 QMGEFTWGDEFTFVKLRSESVKKYNAYNLNVVAQKALIEEYKTVL
-349 SGWCNDYYNDY
+349 AELVTCEGLT
-360 KKFNLDVMAQ
+360 KMFE
-370 KSLIEA
+370 IEA
-376 YKAALEELK
+376 AL
-385 NCTDI
+385 N
-390 HAMDG
+390 A
-395 MLANLN
+395 
-401 DLQTQINTSA
+401 LQTEINNSA

-486 EQYASDLTEGAIDVV
+486 EQYASGLTEGAIDVTYV
-501 YTALEGTPGFSTN
+501 VLEGTAGFSTN
-514 EDPGWMF
+514 EDAGWMF
-521 DGDGGTKW
+521 DGTGSTKW
-529 CALGATGYVVFKTS
+529 CALGKTGYCVFKTS

-581 VATRDAEGWVVIDE
+581 AATRDAEGWVVIDE

-693 NVATLGTAST
+693 NVATLGTASS

-776 LTKEINYLNYHMDAT
+776 LTKEINYLNYHMDAM

-797 FLDGSSGFSG
+797 FLDGSAGYSG
-807 EGPECLFDGNTAT
+807 EGPECMFDGNTAT
-820 KWCGGY
+820 KWCCP
-826 NSEGLYLVFKA
+826 NTEGLYLIFKA
-837 SDVVSPYFYTLV
+837 DQIVSPYFYTLV
-849 TGGDTYTYPERN
+849 TGGDTQKFPERN
-861 WGTWKIYG
+861 WGTWRIYG

-882 EGWTLIDEK
+882 EGWVLVDEK
-891 SEVGQNRLN
+891 IDMDQSRLN

-924 LICNYQGRTDVVH
+924 LASNYQGKNGVTQ

-943 FGSEEDFQDILIGY
+943 FGNREEFDEILNGY
-957 VEEANSFDTD
+957 VDEADAFNLD

-985 DGAIEMEDLFA
+985 DGAEEMEDLFA
-996 KHDAVVVLQNQIT
+996 KHYAVVLLQNQIT

-1024 IREYLASNN
+1024 IREFLASNN

-1059 GVFATIY
+1059 GVFNTIY
-1066 EEHVLPADSIIAE
+1066 EEHVLPAETIIAE

-1108 DFSKGWEGWSGNGY
+1108 DFSKGVTGWEGKSY
-1122 NHLAY
+1122 NSMQY
-1127 SNSHAAEFWNSGTSL
+1127 SNSYGAEFYNEGTGL
-1142 NRFGISQTITGLKN
+1142 NAYGISQTITGLKN
-1156 GIYEITINAGNRPS
+1156 GIYEITITAGNRPS

-1268 LGTGVEGDWT
+1268 LGTGVAGDWT

-1300 VLESQCARAQTLL
+1300 VLESQSARAKTLL

-1343 ATATDGAAKQAL
+1343 ATATDGASKQAL

-1363 VEIYEAKK
+1363 VEIYEAKR
-1371 TYLDLVNTAEKIF
+1371 TYLELVNTAEKYYEI
-1384 ETWAPNTAMSEDE
+1384 WAANTAMTPEEKNEYLTYHEDIWVG
-1397 MSAFMSCYNGAW
+1397 FM
-1409 SGFFDGEYTLQG
+1409 DGLFSIEEAI
-1421 AKDKKA
+1421 AKIEDLKTK
-1427 ELLQLYPPYFYP
+1427 YPAYMYP
-1439 KSDYEPNSIVLT
+1439 KDEYGNNITVT
-1451 ETAPFTYHMEVTGD
+1451 ETAAFTYHVEGTGEES
-1465 DPYLGFIG
+1465 YFGLMGLFETLGND
-1473 LIESL
+1473 E
-1478 PNQDYVI
+1478 YVL
-1485 AFEYMLDKE
+1485 AFEYKLDRE
-1494 ITDGRTYFANPGLSS
+1494 VTDGVVYFGTPSLSS
-1509 VQYNSYGTLAAASE
+1509 QHYNAFGTMAATGE
-1523 WTKYYID
+1523 WTRYYID
-1530 VRQAYAEWGWGKGT
+1530 LRQARSEWKWGNGT
-1544 DHWFRWDLSE
+1544 DHWLRWDVTNGGAFSM
-1554 EGTGFVLDVRHIRVI
+1554 DIRHIRVI
-1569 TRAQMEAEGGS
+1569 TYAEMEANGGS
-1580 TGIGDIVTSDKVQNG
+1580 VGIEGIVAGESTATGVAN
-1595 KLQGIFNLNGQ
+1595 GIFNLSGQ
-1606 RVEKA
+1606 RVSKPT
-1611 VKGLYIING
+1611 KGLYIING

>member
-1 MKKVTSILKSGLR
+1 MKKITSLVKSSFR
-14 IIVAAVALTFA
+14 TIVAAVALTFA
-25 ADGLM
+25 TGLT
-30 AQKVTLNPVAGS
+30 AQNVTLTALSGTAG
-42 PGFSN
+42 FAN
-47 EGFDKL
+47 EDFDAL
-53 VDGKPD
+53 VDGKPE
-59 TKWCVGSFTEAYIVM
+59 TKWCVGSFEEAYIVF
-74 KASEAVVPSSYY
+74 KASEAIVPTNYY

-95 FPGRNWKT
+95 FPDRNWKN
-103 WRIYGANFASDEEA
+103 WSIYAANFSSDADA
-117 TRESE
+117 TRESSE
-122 AWTLVDEKVRA
+122 WVLIDKKEKA
-133 GELLPNANTAPAD
+133 NDWLPAANTSPAD
-146 FTCSENVTTAYTYFK
+146 FTFSENPTTAYTHFK
-161 IEVEEIM
+161 IEVEEIA
-168 AIETDYAMQMGEFC
+168 AIEVSAMQMGEFA
-182 FGHSSDLRIIGYTP
+182 FGTSADNRIISYTP
-196 LSTEEQDRMLDAE
+196 LATIEGHDLTAGE
-209 GASRLIDS
+209 GASRLIDAVI
-217 NTTTKWGTGP
+217 TTKWGSGTI
-227 GNLPTWLVFK
+227 PTWLIFK
-237 TSEALKPTFYRLVTG
+237 TSVGLKPTYYRLVTG

-264 DWELYGANFASDEE
+264 DWEIYGANFEND
-278 ATEDAEGWV
+278 EDAAYDSEAWV
-287 LLDKRENIGT
+287 LLDKKENIGT
-297 DVLPDENYKSVYFT
+297 DVLPNENYKEVYLFPSET
-311 PTEEIAEK
+311 ITEE
-319 YRYFKLVVGS
+319 YHYFKIVVNS
-329 ISGGNYM
+329 INGAGFM
-336 QMGEFTWGDETVL
+336 QMGEFTWGDEFTFVKLRSESVKKYNAYNLNVVAQKALIEEYKTVL
-349 SGWCNDYYNDY
+349 AELVTCEGLT
-360 KKFNLDVMAQ
+360 KMFE
-370 KSLIEA
+370 IEA
-376 YKAALEELK
+376 AL
-385 NCTDI
+385 N
-390 HAMDG
+390 A
-395 MLANLN
+395 
-401 DLQTQINTSA
+401 LQTEINNSA

-436 EGRALLESYIST
+436 EGRALLESYIGT

-467 GLLSAEE
+467 CLLSAEE

-486 EQYASDLTEGAIDVV
+486 EQYASDLTEGAIDVTYV
-501 YTALEGTPGFSTN
+501 ALEGTAGFSTN
-514 EDPGWMF
+514 EDAGWMF
-521 DGDGGTKW
+521 DGTGSTKW
-529 CALGATGYVVFKTS
+529 CAPGKTGYCVFKTS

-581 VATRDAEGWVVIDE
+581 AATRDAEGWVVIDE

-663 QYEAF
+663 EFEAF
-668 SLDVVAQQSLIDE
+668 NLDVVAHQALIDE
-681 YNKVLRELRSAA
+681 YNKVLRELRSAT
-693 NVATLGTAST
+693 NVATLATASS
-703 RLDELQT
+703 RLTALQSE
-710 QINTSVEKYAEY
+710 INTSVEAYINYEAQ
-722 DAKVAELLEVI
+722 VALLMENV
-733 GDMSENLQAF
+733 GNMGENLDAY
-743 FNQYL
+743 FNSYI
-748 EANEAAGDMFVNGSY
+748 EENEAPGNKFINGSY
-763 PFIME
+763 PYIME
-768 QRPLSADQ
+768 NRNLSTSQ
-776 LTKEINYLNYHMDAT
+776 LNSEIQYLQINVDGALA
-791 YRDGLI
+791 DGLI
-797 FLDGSSGFSG
+797 FLHGSSGFNN
-807 EGPECLFDGNTAT
+807 EGPEKLFDRDPAT

-826 NSEGLYLVFKA
+826 NAEGLYLVFKA
-837 SDVVSPYFYTLV
+837 CDIVSPYFYTLV
-849 TGGDTYTYPERN
+849 TGGDTQRFPERN
-861 WGTWKIYG
+861 WGNWKIYG

-891 SEVGQNRLN
+891 NDVGQNRLN

-943 FGSEEDFQDILIGY
+943 FGSEEDFQDVLIGY
-957 VEEANSFDTD
+957 VEEANNFDTD

-985 DGAIEMEDLFA
+985 DGAVEMEDLFA

-1024 IREYLASNN
+1024 IREFLASNN

-1066 EEHVLPADSIIAE
+1066 EEHVLSAETIIAE

-1127 SNSHAAEFWNSGTSL
+1127 SNSHAAEFWNEGTSL

-1268 LGTGVEGDWT
+1268 LGTGVAGDWT

-1300 VLESQCARAQTLL
+1300 VLESQSARAKTLL

-1343 ATATDGAAKQAL
+1343 ATATDGASKQAL

-1363 VEIYEAKK
+1363 VEIYEAKR
-1371 TYLDLVNTAEKIF
+1371 TYLELVNTAEKYYEI
-1384 ETWAPNTAMSEDE
+1384 WAANTAMTPEEKSEYLTYHEDIWVG
-1397 MSAFMSCYNGAW
+1397 FM
-1409 SGFFDGEYTLQG
+1409 DGLFSIEEAI
-1421 AKDKKA
+1421 AKIE
-1427 ELLQLYPPYFYP
+1427 ELKTKYPAYMYP
-1439 KSDYEPNSIVLT
+1439 KEEYGNNITVT
-1451 ETAPFTYHMEVTGD
+1451 ETAAFTYHVEGTGEES
-1465 DPYLGFIG
+1465 YFGLMGLFETLGND
-1473 LIESL
+1473 E
-1478 PNQDYVI
+1478 YVL
-1485 AFEYMLDKE
+1485 AFEYKLDRE
-1494 ITDGRTYFANPGLSS
+1494 VTDGVVYFGTPSLSS
-1509 VQYNSYGTLAAASE
+1509 QHYNAFGTMAATGE
-1523 WTKYYID
+1523 WTRYYID
-1530 VRQAYAEWGWGKGT
+1530 LRQARSEWKWGNGT
-1544 DHWFRWDLSE
+1544 DHWLRWDVTNGGAFSM
-1554 EGTGFVLDVRHIRVI
+1554 DIRHIRVI
-1569 TRAQMEAEGGS
+1569 TYAEMEANGGS
-1580 TGIGDIVTSDKVQNG
+1580 VGIEGIVAGESTATGVAN
-1595 KLQGIFNLNGQ
+1595 GIFNLSGQ
-1606 RVEKA
+1606 RVSKPT
-1611 VKGLYIING
+1611 KGLYIING

>member
-1 MKKVTSILKSGLR
+1 MKKITSLVKSSFR
-14 IIVAAVALTFA
+14 TIVAAVALTFA
-25 ADGLM
+25 TGLT
-30 AQKVTLNPVAGS
+30 AQNVTLTALSGT
-42 PGFSN
+42 PGYAN
-47 EGFDKL
+47 EDFDAL
-53 VDGKPD
+53 VDGKPE
-59 TKWCVGSFTEAYIVM
+59 TKWCVGSFEEAYIVF
-74 KASEAVVPSSYY
+74 KASEAIVPTNYY

-95 FPGRNWKT
+95 FPDRNWKN
-103 WRIYGANFASDEEA
+103 WSIYAANFSSDADA
-117 TRESE
+117 TRESSE
-122 AWTLVDEKVRA
+122 WVLIDKKEKA
-133 GELLPNANTAPAD
+133 NDWLPAANTSPAD
-146 FTCSENVTTAYTYFK
+146 FTFSENPTTAYTHFK
-161 IEVEEIM
+161 IEVEEIA
-168 AIETDYAMQMGEFC
+168 AIEVSAMQMGEFA
-182 FGHSSDLRIIGYTP
+182 FGTSADSRIISYTP
-196 LSTEEQDRMLDAE
+196 LATIEGHELTAGE
-209 GASRLIDS
+209 GASRLIDAVI
-217 NTTTKWGTGP
+217 TTKWGSGTI
-227 GNLPTWLVFK
+227 PTWLIFK
-237 TSEALKPTFYRLVTG
+237 TSVGLKPTYYRLVTG
-252 NDNANNHGRNWK
+252 NDNANNPGRNWK
-264 DWELYGANFASDEE
+264 DWEIYGANFEND
-278 ATEDAEGWV
+278 EDAAYDSEAWV
-287 LLDKRENIGT
+287 LLDKKENIGT
-297 DVLPDENYKSVYFT
+297 DVLPNENYKEVYLFPSET
-311 PTEEIAEK
+311 ITEE
-319 YRYFKLVVGS
+319 YHYFKIVVNS
-329 ISGGNYM
+329 INGAGFM
-336 QMGEFTWGDETVL
+336 QMGEFTWGDEFTFVKL
-349 SGWCNDYYNDY
+349 RSESVKKYNAY
-360 KKFNLDVMAQ
+360 NLNVVAQ
-370 KSLIEA
+370 KALIEE
-376 YKAALEELK
+376 YKNVLAELVTCEDLTKMFEIEAAL
-385 NCTDI
+385 N
-390 HAMDG
+390 A
-395 MLANLN
+395 
-401 DLQTQINTSA
+401 LQTEINNSA
-411 NAYSTYA
+411 NAYSTYM

-436 EGRALLESYIST
+436 EGRALLESYIGT

-467 GLLSAEE
+467 CLLSAEE

-486 EQYASDLTEGAIDVV
+486 EQYASDLTEGAIDVTYV
-501 YTALEGTPGFSTN
+501 VLEGTAGFSTN
-514 EDPGWMF
+514 EDAGWMF
-521 DGDGGTKW
+521 DGTGSTKW
-529 CALGATGYVVFKTS
+529 CALGKTGYCVFKTS

-581 VATRDAEGWVVIDE
+581 AATRDAEGWVVIDE

-663 QYEAF
+663 EFEAF
-668 SLDVVAQQSLIDE
+668 NLDVVAHQALIDE
-681 YNKVLRELRSAA
+681 YNKVLRELRSAT
-693 NVATLGTAST
+693 NVATLATASS
-703 RLDELQT
+703 RLTALQSE
-710 QINTSVEKYAEY
+710 INTSVEAYINYEAQVALLMENVGNMGDNL
-722 DAKVAELLEVI
+722 DAY
-733 GDMSENLQAF
+733 
-743 FNQYL
+743 FNSYI
-748 EANEAAGDMFVNGSY
+748 EENEAPGNKFINGSY
-763 PFIME
+763 PYIME
-768 QRPLSADQ
+768 NRNLSTSQ
-776 LTKEINYLNYHMDAT
+776 LNSEIQYLQINVDGALA
-791 YRDGLI
+791 DGLI
-797 FLDGSSGFSG
+797 FLHGSSGFNN
-807 EGPECLFDGNTAT
+807 EGPEKLFDRDPAT

-826 NSEGLYLVFKA
+826 NAEGLYLVFKA
-837 SDVVSPYFYTLV
+837 CDIVSPYFYTLV
-849 TGGDTYTYPERN
+849 TGGDTQRFPERN

-891 SEVGQNRLN
+891 NDVGQNRLN

-943 FGSEEDFQDILIGY
+943 FGSEEDFQDVLIGY
-957 VEEANSFDTD
+957 VEEANNFDTD

-977 YDGVVEAL
+977 YDGVVGAL
-985 DGAIEMEDLFA
+985 DGAVEMEDLFA

-1024 IREYLASNN
+1024 IREFLASNN

-1066 EEHVLPADSIIAE
+1066 EEHVLSAETIIAE

-1108 DFSKGWEGWSGNGY
+1108 DFSKGGEGWSGNGY
-1122 NHLAY
+1122 NYLAY
-1127 SNSHAAEFWNSGTSL
+1127 SNSHAGEFWNSATSL

-1156 GIYEITINAGNRPS
+1156 GIYEITITAGNRPS

-1191 VMSVYEGMVSVDE
+1191 VMSVYEGMVPVDE
-1204 AVDSVNCH
+1204 AVDGVNCH
-1212 LTGDVVDIAITDELG
+1212 LTGDVVDIAVTDELG
-1227 DTIGYALHG
+1227 DTIGYVLHG

-1268 LGTGVEGDWT
+1268 LGTGIEGDWT

-1300 VLESQCARAQTLL
+1300 VLESQSARAKTLL

-1343 ATATDGAAKQAL
+1343 ATATDGASKQAL

-1363 VEIYEAKK
+1363 VEIYEAKR
-1371 TYLDLVNTAEKIF
+1371 TYLDLVNTAEKYYEI
-1384 ETWAPNTAMSEDE
+1384 WAANTAMTPEEKSEYLTYHEDIWVG
-1397 MSAFMSCYNGAW
+1397 FM
-1409 SGFFDGEYTLQG
+1409 DGLFSIEEAI
-1421 AKDKKA
+1421 AKIE
-1427 ELLQLYPPYFYP
+1427 ELKTKYPAYMYP
-1439 KSDYEPNSIVLT
+1439 KEEYGNNITVT
-1451 ETAPFTYHMEVTGD
+1451 ETAAFTYHVEGTGEES
-1465 DPYLGFIG
+1465 YFGLMGLFETLGND
-1473 LIESL
+1473 E
-1478 PNQDYVI
+1478 YVL
-1485 AFEYMLDKE
+1485 AFEYKLDRE
-1494 ITDGRTYFANPGLSS
+1494 VTDGVVYFGTPSLSS
-1509 VQYNSYGTLAAASE
+1509 QHYNAFGTMAATGE
-1523 WTKYYID
+1523 WTRYYID
-1530 VRQAYAEWGWGKGT
+1530 LRQARSEWKWGNGT
-1544 DHWFRWDLSE
+1544 DHWLRWDVTNGGAFSM
-1554 EGTGFVLDVRHIRVI
+1554 DIRHIRVI
-1569 TRAQMEAEGGS
+1569 TYAEMEANGGS
-1580 TGIGDIVTSDKVQNG
+1580 VGIEGIVAGESTATGVAN
-1595 KLQGIFNLNGQ
+1595 GIFNLSGQ
-1606 RVEKA
+1606 RVQKP

>member
-1 MKKVTSILKSGLR
+1 MKKITSLVKSSFR
-14 IIVAAVALTFA
+14 TIVAAVALTFA
-25 ADGLM
+25 TGLT
-30 AQKVTLNPVAGS
+30 AQNVTLTALSGTAGYA
-42 PGFSN
+42 N
-47 EGFDKL
+47 ESFDAL
-53 VDGKPD
+53 VDGKPE
-59 TKWCVGSFTEAYIVM
+59 TKWCVGSFEEAYIVF
-74 KASEAVVPSSYY
+74 KASEAIVPTNYY

-95 FPGRNWKT
+95 FPDRNWKN
-103 WRIYGANFASDEEA
+103 WSIYAANFSSDADA
-117 TRESE
+117 TRESSE
-122 AWTLVDEKVRA
+122 WVLIDKKEKA
-133 GELLPNANTAPAD
+133 NDWLPAANTSPAD
-146 FTCSENVTTAYTYFK
+146 FTFSENPTTAYTHFK
-161 IEVEEIM
+161 IEVEEIA
-168 AIETDYAMQMGEFC
+168 AIEVSAMQMGEFA
-182 FGHSSDLRIIGYTP
+182 FGTSADSRIISYTP
-196 LSTEEQDRMLDAE
+196 LATIEGHDLTGGE
-209 GASRLIDS
+209 GASRLIDAVI
-217 NTTTKWGTGP
+217 TTKWGSGTI
-227 GNLPTWLVFK
+227 PTWLIFK
-237 TSEALKPTFYRLVTG
+237 TSVGMKPTYYRLVTG
-252 NDNANNHGRNWK
+252 GDNASYHGRNWK
-264 DWELYGANFASDEE
+264 DWEIYGANFAND
-278 ATEDAEGWV
+278 EDAAYDSEAWV
-287 LLDKRENIGT
+287 LLDKKENIGT
-297 DVLPDENYKSVYFT
+297 DVLPDENYKEVYLFPSET
-311 PTEEIAEK
+311 ITEE
-319 YRYFKLVVGS
+319 YHYFKIVVNS
-329 ISGGNYM
+329 INGAGFM
-336 QMGEFTWGDETVL
+336 QMGEFTWGDEFTFVKLRSESVKKYNAYNLNVVAQKALIEEYKTVL
-349 SGWCNDYYNDY
+349 AELVTCEGLT
-360 KKFNLDVMAQ
+360 KMFE
-370 KSLIEA
+370 IEA
-376 YKAALEELK
+376 AL
-385 NCTDI
+385 N
-390 HAMDG
+390 A
-395 MLANLN
+395 
-401 DLQTQINTSA
+401 LQTEINNSA

-486 EQYASDLTEGAIDVV
+486 EQYASDLTEGAIDVTYV
-501 YTALEGTPGFSTN
+501 VLEGSAGFSTN
-514 EDPGWMF
+514 EDAGWMF
-521 DGDGGTKW
+521 DGTGSTKW
-529 CALGATGYVVFKTS
+529 CAPGKTGYCVFKTS

-557 DTGNNPSR
+557 DTGKNPSR
-565 NWKSWKL
+565 NWKTWKL

-581 VATRDAEGWVVIDE
+581 AATRDAEGWVVIDE

-681 YNKVLRELRSAA
+681 YNKVLRELRSAT

-776 LTKEINYLNYHMDAT
+776 LTKEINYLNYHMDAM

-797 FLDGSSGFSG
+797 FLDGSAGYSG
-807 EGPECLFDGNTAT
+807 EGPECMFDGNTAT
-820 KWCGGY
+820 KWCCP
-826 NSEGLYLVFKA
+826 NTEGLYLIFKA
-837 SDVVSPYFYTLV
+837 DQIVSPYFYTLV
-849 TGGDTYTYPERN
+849 TGGDTQKFPERN
-861 WGTWKIYG
+861 WGTWRIYG

-882 EGWTLIDEK
+882 EGWVLVDEK
-891 SEVGQNRLN
+891 IDMDQSRLN

-924 LICNYQGRTDVVH
+924 LESNYQGKNGVTQ

-943 FGSEEDFQDILIGY
+943 FGNREEFDEILNGY
-957 VEEANSFDTD
+957 VEEADAFNLD

-985 DGAIEMEDLFA
+985 DGAEEMEDLFA
-996 KHDAVVVLQNQIT
+996 KHYAVVLLQNQIT

-1024 IREYLASNN
+1024 IREFLASNN

-1059 GVFATIY
+1059 GVFTTIY
-1066 EEHVLPADSIIAE
+1066 EEHVLPAETIIAE

-1127 SNSHAAEFWNSGTSL
+1127 SNSHAAEFWNEGTSL

-1156 GIYEITINAGNRPS
+1156 GIYEITINAGNRPG

-1268 LGTGVEGDWT
+1268 LGTGVAGDWT

-1300 VLESQCARAQTLL
+1300 VLESQSARAKTLL

-1343 ATATDGAAKQAL
+1343 ATATDGASKQAL

-1363 VEIYEAKK
+1363 VEIYEAKR
-1371 TYLDLVNTAEKIF
+1371 TYLELVNTAEKYYEI
-1384 ETWAPNTAMSEDE
+1384 WAANTAMTPEEKNEYLTYHEDIWVG
-1397 MSAFMSCYNGAW
+1397 FM
-1409 SGFFDGEYTLQG
+1409 DGLFSIEEAI
-1421 AKDKKA
+1421 AKIEDLKTK
-1427 ELLQLYPPYFYP
+1427 YPAYMYP
-1439 KSDYEPNSIVLT
+1439 KDEYGNNITIT
-1451 ETAPFTYHMEVTGD
+1451 ETAAFTYHVEGTGEES
-1465 DPYLGFIG
+1465 YFGLMGLFETLGND
-1473 LIESL
+1473 E
-1478 PNQDYVI
+1478 YVL
-1485 AFEYMLDKE
+1485 AFEYKLDRE
-1494 ITDGRTYFANPGLSS
+1494 VTDGVVYFGTPSLSS
-1509 VQYNSYGTLAAASE
+1509 QHYNAFGTMAATGE
-1523 WTKYYID
+1523 WTRYYID
-1530 VRQAYAEWGWGKGT
+1530 LRQARSEWKWGNGT
-1544 DHWFRWDLSE
+1544 DHWLRWDVTNGGAFSM
-1554 EGTGFVLDVRHIRVI
+1554 DIRHIRVI
-1569 TRAQMEAEGGS
+1569 TYAEMEANGGS
-1580 TGIGDIVTSDKVQNG
+1580 VGIEGIVAGESTATGVAN
-1595 KLQGIFNLNGQ
+1595 GIFNLSGQ
-1606 RVEKA
+1606 RVSKPT
-1611 VKGLYIING
+1611 KGLYIING

>member
-1 MKKVTSILKSGLR
+1 MKKITSLVKSSFR
-14 IIVAAVALTFA
+14 TIVAAVALTFA
-25 ADGLM
+25 TGLT
-30 AQKVTLNPVAGS
+30 AQNVTLTALSGT
-42 PGFSN
+42 PGYAN
-47 EGFDKL
+47 EDFDAL
-53 VDGKPD
+53 VDGKPE
-59 TKWCVGSFTEAYIVM
+59 TKWCVGSFEEAYIVF
-74 KASEAVVPSSYY
+74 KASEAIVPTNYY

-95 FPGRNWKT
+95 FPDRNWKN
-103 WRIYGANFASDEEA
+103 WSIYAANFSSDADA
-117 TRESE
+117 TRESSE
-122 AWTLVDEKVRA
+122 WVLIDKKEKA
-133 GELLPNANTAPAD
+133 NDWLPAANTSPAD
-146 FTCSENVTTAYTYFK
+146 FTFSENPTTAYTHFK
-161 IEVEEIM
+161 IEVEEIA
-168 AIETDYAMQMGEFC
+168 AIEVSAMQMGEFA
-182 FGHSSDLRIIGYTP
+182 FGTSADSRIISYTP
-196 LSTEEQDRMLDAE
+196 LATIEGHDLTAGE
-209 GASRLIDS
+209 GASRLIDAVI
-217 NTTTKWGTGP
+217 TTKWGSGTI
-227 GNLPTWLVFK
+227 PTWLIFK
-237 TSEALKPTFYRLVTG
+237 TSVGLKPTYYRLVTG

-264 DWELYGANFASDEE
+264 DWEIYGANFEND
-278 ATEDAEGWV
+278 EDAAYDSEAWV
-287 LLDKRENIGT
+287 LLDKKENIGT
-297 DVLPDENYKSVYFT
+297 DVLPNENYKEVYLYPSET
-311 PTEEIAEK
+311 ITEE
-319 YRYFKLVVGS
+319 YHYFKIVVNS
-329 ISGGNYM
+329 INGAGFM
-336 QMGEFTWGDETVL
+336 QMGEFTWGDEFTFVKL
-349 SGWCNDYYNDY
+349 RSESVKKYNAY
-360 KKFNLDVMAQ
+360 NLNVVAQ
-370 KSLIEA
+370 KALIEE
-376 YKAALEELK
+376 YKNVLAELVTCEGLTKMFEIEAAL
-385 NCTDI
+385 N
-390 HAMDG
+390 A
-395 MLANLN
+395 
-401 DLQTQINTSA
+401 LQTEINNSA

-486 EQYASDLTEGAIDVV
+486 EQYASDLTEGAIDVTYV
-501 YTALEGTPGFSTN
+501 VLEGTAGFSTN
-514 EDPGWMF
+514 EDAGWMF
-521 DGDGGTKW
+521 DGTGSTKW
-529 CALGATGYVVFKTS
+529 CALGKTGYCVFKTS

-581 VATRDAEGWVVIDE
+581 AATRDAEGWVVIDE

-681 YNKVLRELRSAA
+681 YNKVLRELRSAT

-776 LTKEINYLNYHMDAT
+776 LTKEINYLNYHMDAM

-797 FLDGSSGFSG
+797 FLDGSAGYSG
-807 EGPECLFDGNTAT
+807 EGPECMFDGNTAT
-820 KWCGGY
+820 KWCCP
-826 NSEGLYLVFKA
+826 NTEGLYLIFKA
-837 SDVVSPYFYTLV
+837 DQIVSPYFYTLV
-849 TGGDTYTYPERN
+849 TGGDTQKFPERN
-861 WGTWKIYG
+861 WGTWRIYG
-869 ANFEGDGAAKRDA
+869 ANFEGDGQAKRDA
-882 EGWTLIDEK
+882 EGWVLVDEK
-891 SEVGQNRLN
+891 IDMDQSRLN

-924 LICNYQGRTDVVH
+924 LESNYQGKNGVTQ

-943 FGSEEDFQDILIGY
+943 FGNREEFDEILNGY
-957 VEEANSFDTD
+957 VEEADAFNLD

-985 DGAIEMEDLFA
+985 DGAEEMEDLFA
-996 KHDAVVVLQNQIT
+996 KHYAVVLLQNQIT

-1059 GVFATIY
+1059 GVFTTIY
-1066 EEHVLPADSIIAE
+1066 EEHVLPAETIIAE
-1079 TEYVETLRVNALRE
+1079 TEYAETLRVNALRE

-1108 DFSKGWEGWSGNGY
+1108 DFSKGVTGWEGKSY
-1122 NHLAY
+1122 NSMQY
-1127 SNSHAAEFWNSGTSL
+1127 SNSYGAEFYNEGTGL
-1142 NRFGISQTITGLKN
+1142 NAYGISQTITGLKN
-1156 GIYEITINAGNRPS
+1156 GIYEITITAGNRPS

-1268 LGTGVEGDWT
+1268 LGTGVAGDWT

-1300 VLESQCARAQTLL
+1300 VLESQSARAKTLL
-1313 AYTPDIVDYMK
+1313 AYNPDIVDYMK

-1343 ATATDGAAKQAL
+1343 ATATDGASKKAL

-1363 VEIYEAKK
+1363 VEIYDAKR
-1371 TYLDLVNTAEKIF
+1371 TYLDLVNTAEKYYEI
-1384 ETWAPNTAMSEDE
+1384 WAANTAMTPEEKSEYLTYHEDIWVG
-1397 MSAFMSCYNGAW
+1397 FM
-1409 SGFFDGEYTLQG
+1409 DGLFSIEEAI
-1421 AKDKKA
+1421 AKIE
-1427 ELLQLYPPYFYP
+1427 ELKTKYPAYMYP
-1439 KSDYEPNSIVLT
+1439 KEEYGNNITVT
-1451 ETAPFTYHMEVTGD
+1451 ETAAFTYHVEGTGEES
-1465 DPYLGFIG
+1465 YFGLMGLFETLGND
-1473 LIESL
+1473 E
-1478 PNQDYVI
+1478 YVL
-1485 AFEYMLDKE
+1485 AFEYKLDRE
-1494 ITDGRTYFANPGLSS
+1494 VTDGVVYFGTPSLSS
-1509 VQYNSYGTLAAASE
+1509 QHYNAFGTMAATGE
-1523 WTKYYID
+1523 WTRYYID
-1530 VRQAYAEWGWGKGT
+1530 LRQARSEWKWGNGT
-1544 DHWFRWDLSE
+1544 DHWLRWDVTNGGAFSM
-1554 EGTGFVLDVRHIRVI
+1554 DIRHIRVI
-1569 TRAQMEAEGGS
+1569 TYAEMEANGGS
-1580 TGIGDIVTSDKVQNG
+1580 VGIEGIVAGESTATGVAN
-1595 KLQGIFNLNGQ
+1595 GIFNLSGQ
-1606 RVEKA
+1606 RVSKPT
-1611 VKGLYIING
+1611 KGLYIING

>member
-1 MKKVTSILKSGLR
+1 MKKITSLVKSTFR
-14 IIVAAVALTFA
+14 TIVAAVALTFA
-25 ADGLM
+25 TGLT
-30 AQKVTLNPVAGS
+30 AQNVTLTALSGTAGYA
-42 PGFSN
+42 N
-47 EGFDKL
+47 EDFDAL
-53 VDGKPD
+53 VDGKPE
-59 TKWCVGSFTEAYIVM
+59 TKWCVGSFQEAYIVF
-74 KASEAVVPSSYY
+74 KASEAIVPTNYY

-95 FPGRNWKT
+95 FPDRNWKN
-103 WRIYGANFASDEEA
+103 WSIYAANFSSDADA
-117 TRESE
+117 TRESSE
-122 AWTLVDEKVRA
+122 WVLIDKKEKA
-133 GELLPNANTAPAD
+133 NDWLPAANTSPAD
-146 FTCSENVTTAYTYFK
+146 FTFSENPTTAYTHFK
-161 IEVEEIM
+161 IEVEEIA
-168 AIETDYAMQMGEFC
+168 AIETSAMQMGEFS
-182 FGHSSDLRIIGYTP
+182 FGTSADSRIISYTP
-196 LSTEEQDRMLDAE
+196 LATIEGHDLTAGE
-209 GASRLIDS
+209 GASRLIDAVI
-217 NTTTKWGTGP
+217 TTKWGSGTI
-227 GNLPTWLVFK
+227 PTWLIFK
-237 TSEALKPTFYRLVTG
+237 TSVGLKPTYYRLVTG

-264 DWELYGANFASDEE
+264 DWEIYGANFEND
-278 ATEDAEGWV
+278 EDAAYDSEAWV
-287 LLDKRENIGT
+287 LLDKKENIGT
-297 DVLPDENYKSVYFT
+297 DVLPNENYKEVYLFPSET
-311 PTEEIAEK
+311 ITEE
-319 YRYFKLVVGS
+319 YHYFKIVVNS
-329 ISGGNYM
+329 INGAGFM
-336 QMGEFTWGDETVL
+336 QMGEFTWGDEFTFVKL
-349 SGWCNDYYNDY
+349 RNESVKKYNAY
-360 KKFNLDVMAQ
+360 NLNVVAQ
-370 KSLIEA
+370 KALIEE
-376 YKAALEELK
+376 YKNVLAELVTCEGLTKMFEIEAAL
-385 NCTDI
+385 N
-390 HAMDG
+390 A
-395 MLANLN
+395 
-401 DLQTQINTSA
+401 LQTEINNSA

-486 EQYASDLTEGAIDVV
+486 EQYASDLTEGAIDVTYV
-501 YTALEGTPGFSTN
+501 VLEGSAGFSTN
-514 EDPGWMF
+514 EDAGWMF
-521 DGDGGTKW
+521 DGDGATKW
-529 CALGATGYVVFKTS
+529 CAPGKTGYCVFKTS

-581 VATRDAEGWVVIDE
+581 AATREAEGWVVIDE

-663 QYEAF
+663 LYEAF

-681 YNKVLRELRSAA
+681 YNKVLRELRSAT

-776 LTKEINYLNYHMDAT
+776 LTKEINYLNYHMDAM

-797 FLDGSSGFSG
+797 FLDGSAGYSG
-807 EGPECLFDGNTAT
+807 EGPECMFDGNTAT
-820 KWCGGY
+820 KWCCP
-826 NSEGLYLVFKA
+826 NTEGLYLIFKA
-837 SDVVSPYFYTLV
+837 DQIVSPYFYTLV
-849 TGGDTYTYPERN
+849 TGGDTQRFPERN
-861 WGTWKIYG
+861 WGTWRIYG

-882 EGWTLIDEK
+882 EGWVLVDEK
-891 SEVGQNRLN
+891 IDMDQSRLN

-924 LICNYQGRTDVVH
+924 LESNYQGKNGVTQ

-943 FGSEEDFQDILIGY
+943 FGNREEFDEILNGY
-957 VEEANSFDTD
+957 VEEADAFNLD

-985 DGAIEMEDLFA
+985 DGAEEMEDLFA
-996 KHDAVVVLQNQIT
+996 KHYAVVLLQNQIT

-1024 IREYLASNN
+1024 IREFLASNN

-1059 GVFATIY
+1059 GVFTTIY
-1066 EEHVLPADSIIAE
+1066 EEHVLPAETIIAE
-1079 TEYVETLRVNALRE
+1079 TEYAETLRVNALRE

-1108 DFSKGWEGWSGNGY
+1108 DFSKGVTGWEGKSY
-1122 NHLAY
+1122 NSMQY
-1127 SNSHAAEFWNSGTSL
+1127 SNSYGAEFYNEGTGL
-1142 NRFGISQTITGLKN
+1142 NAYGISQTITGLKN
-1156 GIYEITINAGNRPS
+1156 GIYEITITAGNRPS

-1191 VMSVYEGMVSVDE
+1191 VMSVYEGMVPVDE

-1268 LGTGVEGDWT
+1268 LGTGVAGDWT

-1300 VLESQCARAQTLL
+1300 VLESQSARAKTLL

-1343 ATATDGAAKQAL
+1343 ATATDGASKQAL

-1363 VEIYEAKK
+1363 VEIYEAKR
-1371 TYLDLVNTAEKIF
+1371 TYLELVNTAEKYYEI
-1384 ETWAPNTAMSEDE
+1384 WAANTAMTPEEKDEYLTFHEDIWIG
-1397 MSAFMSCYNGAW
+1397 FM
-1409 SGFFDGEYTLQG
+1409 DGLFSIEEAI
-1421 AKDKKA
+1421 AKIEDLKTK
-1427 ELLQLYPPYFYP
+1427 YPAYMYP
-1439 KSDYEPNSIVLT
+1439 KDEYGNNITIT
-1451 ETAPFTYHMEVTGD
+1451 ETAAFTYHVEGTGEES
-1465 DPYLGFIG
+1465 YFGLMGLFETLGND
-1473 LIESL
+1473 E
-1478 PNQDYVI
+1478 YVL
-1485 AFEYMLDKE
+1485 AFEYKLDRE
-1494 ITDGRTYFANPGLSS
+1494 VTDGVVYFGTPSLSS
-1509 VQYNSYGTLAAASE
+1509 QHYNAFGTMAATGE
-1523 WTKYYID
+1523 WTPYYID
-1530 VRQAYAEWGWGKGT
+1530 LRQARSEWKWGNGT
-1544 DHWFRWDLSE
+1544 DHWLRWDVTNGGAFSM
-1554 EGTGFVLDVRHIRVI
+1554 DIRHIRVI
-1569 TRAQMEAEGGS
+1569 TYAEMEANGGS
-1580 TGIGDIVTSDKVQNG
+1580 VGIEGIVAGESTATGVAN
-1595 KLQGIFNLNGQ
+1595 GIFNLSGQ
-1606 RVEKA
+1606 RVQKP

>member
-1 MKKVTSILKSGLR
+1 MKKITSLVKSSFR
-14 IIVAAVALTFA
+14 TIVAAVALTFA
-25 ADGLM
+25 TGLT
-30 AQKVTLNPVAGS
+30 AQNVTLTALSGT
-42 PGFSN
+42 PGYAN
-47 EGFDKL
+47 EDFDAL
-53 VDGKPD
+53 VDGKPE
-59 TKWCVGSFTEAYIVM
+59 TKWCVGSFEEAYIVF
-74 KASEAVVPSSYY
+74 KASEAIVPTNYY

-95 FPGRNWKT
+95 FPDRNWKN
-103 WRIYGANFASDEEA
+103 WSIYAANFSSDADA
-117 TRESE
+117 TRESSE
-122 AWTLVDEKVRA
+122 WVLIDKKEKA
-133 GELLPNANTAPAD
+133 NDWLPAANTSPAD
-146 FTCSENVTTAYTYFK
+146 FTFSENPTTAYTHFK
-161 IEVEEIM
+161 IEVEEIA
-168 AIETDYAMQMGEFC
+168 AIETSAMQMGEFS
-182 FGHSSDLRIIGYTP
+182 FGTSADSRIISYTP
-196 LSTEEQDRMLDAE
+196 LATIEGHDLTAGE
-209 GASRLIDS
+209 GASRLIDAVI
-217 NTTTKWGTGP
+217 TTKWGSGTI
-227 GNLPTWLVFK
+227 PTWLIFK
-237 TSEALKPTFYRLVTG
+237 TSVGLKPTYYRLVTG

-264 DWELYGANFASDEE
+264 DWEIYGANFEND
-278 ATEDAEGWV
+278 EDAAYDSEAWV
-287 LLDKRENIGT
+287 LLDKKENIGT
-297 DVLPDENYKSVYFT
+297 DVLPNENYKEVYLYPSET
-311 PTEEIAEK
+311 ITEE
-319 YRYFKLVVGS
+319 YHYFKIVVNS
-329 ISGGNYM
+329 INGAGFM
-336 QMGEFTWGDETVL
+336 QMGEFTWGDEFTFVKLRSESVKKYNAYNLNVVAQKALIEEYKTVL
-349 SGWCNDYYNDY
+349 AELVTCEGLT
-360 KKFNLDVMAQ
+360 KMFE
-370 KSLIEA
+370 IEA
-376 YKAALEELK
+376 AL
-385 NCTDI
+385 N
-390 HAMDG
+390 A
-395 MLANLN
+395 
-401 DLQTQINTSA
+401 LQTEINNSA

-486 EQYASDLTEGAIDVV
+486 EQYASGLTEGAIDVTYV
-501 YTALEGTPGFSTN
+501 VLEGTAGFSTN
-514 EDPGWMF
+514 EDAGWMF
-521 DGDGGTKW
+521 DGTGSTKW
-529 CALGATGYVVFKTS
+529 CALGKTGYCVFKTS

-557 DTGNNPSR
+557 DTGKNPSR

-581 VATRDAEGWVVIDE
+581 AATRDAEGWVVIDE

-693 NVATLGTAST
+693 NVATLGTASS

-776 LTKEINYLNYHMDAT
+776 LTKEINYLNYHMDAM

-797 FLDGSSGFSG
+797 FLDGSAGYSG
-807 EGPECLFDGNTAT
+807 EGPECMFDGNTAT
-820 KWCGGY
+820 KWCCP
-826 NSEGLYLVFKA
+826 NTEGLYLIFKA
-837 SDVVSPYFYTLV
+837 DQIVSPYFYTLV
-849 TGGDTYTYPERN
+849 TGGDTQRFPERN
-861 WGTWKIYG
+861 WGTWRIYG

-882 EGWTLIDEK
+882 EGWVLVDEK
-891 SEVGQNRLN
+891 IDMDKSRLN

-924 LICNYQGRTDVVH
+924 LESNYQGKNGVTQ

-943 FGSEEDFQDILIGY
+943 FGNREEFDEILNGY
-957 VEEANSFDTD
+957 VDEADAFNLD

-985 DGAIEMEDLFA
+985 DGAEEMEDLFA
-996 KHDAVVVLQNQIT
+996 KHYAVVLLQNQIT

-1024 IREYLASNN
+1024 IREFLASNN

-1059 GVFATIY
+1059 GVFTTIY
-1066 EEHVLPADSIIAE
+1066 EEHVLPAETIIAE

-1108 DFSKGWEGWSGNGY
+1108 DFSKGVTGWEGKSY
-1122 NHLAY
+1122 NSLQY
-1127 SNSHAAEFWNSGTSL
+1127 SNSYGAEFYNEGTGL
-1142 NRFGISQTITGLKN
+1142 NAYGISQTITGLKN
-1156 GIYEITINAGNRPS
+1156 GIYEITITAGNRPS

-1268 LGTGVEGDWT
+1268 LGTGVAGDWT

-1300 VLESQCARAQTLL
+1300 VLESQSARAKTLL
-1313 AYTPDIVDYMK
+1313 AYNPDIVDYMK

-1343 ATATDGAAKQAL
+1343 ATATDGASKKAL

-1363 VEIYEAKK
+1363 VEIYEAKR
-1371 TYLDLVNTAEKIF
+1371 TYLELVNTAEKYYEI
-1384 ETWAPNTAMSEDE
+1384 WAANTAMTPEEKNEYLTYQEDIWVG
-1397 MSAFMSCYNGAW
+1397 FM
-1409 SGFFDGEYTLQG
+1409 DGLFSIEEAI
-1421 AKDKKA
+1421 AKIEDLKTK
-1427 ELLQLYPPYFYP
+1427 YPAYMYP
-1439 KSDYEPNSIVLT
+1439 KDEYGNNITIT
-1451 ETAPFTYHMEVTGD
+1451 ETAAFTYHVEGTGEES
-1465 DPYLGFIG
+1465 YFGLMGLFETLGND
-1473 LIESL
+1473 E
-1478 PNQDYVI
+1478 YVL
-1485 AFEYMLDKE
+1485 AFEYKLDRE
-1494 ITDGRTYFANPGLSS
+1494 VTDGVVYFGTPSLSS
-1509 VQYNSYGTLAAASE
+1509 QHYNAFGTMDAASE
-1523 WTKYYID
+1523 WTPYYID
-1530 VRQAYAEWGWGKGT
+1530 LRQARSEWKWGNGT
-1544 DHWFRWDLSE
+1544 DHWLRWDVTNGGAFSM
-1554 EGTGFVLDVRHIRVI
+1554 DIRHIRVI
-1569 TRAQMEAEGGS
+1569 TYAEMEANGGS
-1580 TGIGDIVTSDKVQNG
+1580 VGIEGIVAGESTATGVAN
-1595 KLQGIFNLNGQ
+1595 GIFNLSGQ
-1606 RVEKA
+1606 RVSKPT
-1611 VKGLYIING
+1611 KGLYIING

>member
-1 MKKVTSILKSGLR
+1 MKKITSLVKSSFR
-14 IIVAAVALTFA
+14 TIVAAVALTFA
-25 ADGLM
+25 TGLT
-30 AQKVTLNPVAGS
+30 AQNVTLTALSGTD
-42 PGFSN
+42 GYAN
-47 EGFDKL
+47 ESFDAL
-53 VDGKPD
+53 VDGKPE
-59 TKWCVGSFTEAYIVM
+59 TKWCVGSFEEAYIVF
-74 KASEAVVPSSYY
+74 KASEAIVPTNYY

-95 FPGRNWKT
+95 FPDRNWKN
-103 WRIYGANFASDEEA
+103 WSIYAANFSSDADA
-117 TRESE
+117 TRESSE
-122 AWTLVDEKVRA
+122 WVLIDKKEKA
-133 GELLPNANTAPAD
+133 NDWLPAANTSPAD
-146 FTCSENVTTAYTYFK
+146 FTFSENPTTAYTHFK
-161 IEVEEIM
+161 IEVEEIA
-168 AIETDYAMQMGEFC
+168 AIEVSAMQMGEFA
-182 FGHSSDLRIIGYTP
+182 FGTSADSRIISYTP
-196 LSTEEQDRMLDAE
+196 LATIEGHELTAGE
-209 GASRLIDS
+209 GASRLIDAVI
-217 NTTTKWGTGP
+217 TTKWGSGTI
-227 GNLPTWLVFK
+227 PTWLIFK
-237 TSEALKPTFYRLVTG
+237 TSVGLKPTYYRLVTG
-252 NDNANNHGRNWK
+252 GDNASYHGRNWK
-264 DWELYGANFASDEE
+264 DWEIYGANFAND
-278 ATEDAEGWV
+278 EDAAYDSEAWV
-287 LLDKRENIGT
+287 LLDKKENIGT
-297 DVLPDENYKSVYFT
+297 DVLPDENYKEVYLFPSET
-311 PTEEIAEK
+311 ITEE
-319 YRYFKLVVGS
+319 YHYFKIVVNS
-329 ISGGNYM
+329 INGAGFM
-336 QMGEFTWGDETVL
+336 QMGEFTWGDEFTFVKL
-349 SGWCNDYYNDY
+349 RNESVKKYNAY
-360 KKFNLDVMAQ
+360 NLNVVAQ
-370 KSLIEA
+370 KALIEE
-376 YKAALEELK
+376 YKNVLAELVTCEGLTKMFEIEAAL
-385 NCTDI
+385 N
-390 HAMDG
+390 A
-395 MLANLN
+395 
-401 DLQTQINTSA
+401 LQTEINNSA

-486 EQYASDLTEGAIDVV
+486 EQYASGLTEGAIDVTYV
-501 YTALEGTPGFSTN
+501 VLEGSAGFSTN
-514 EDPGWMF
+514 EDAGWMF
-521 DGDGGTKW
+521 DGTGSTKW
-529 CALGATGYVVFKTS
+529 CAPGKTGYCVFKTS

-557 DTGNNPSR
+557 DTGKNPSR

-581 VATRDAEGWVVIDE
+581 AATRDAEGWVVIDE

-663 QYEAF
+663 LYEAF

-681 YNKVLRELRSAA
+681 YNKVLRELRSAT

-776 LTKEINYLNYHMDAT
+776 LTKEINYLNYHMDAM

-797 FLDGSSGFSG
+797 FLDGSAGYSG
-807 EGPECLFDGNTAT
+807 EGPECMFDGNTAT
-820 KWCGGY
+820 KWCCP
-826 NSEGLYLVFKA
+826 NTEGLYLIFKA
-837 SDVVSPYFYTLV
+837 DQIVSPYFYTLV
-849 TGGDTYTYPERN
+849 TGGDTQKFPERN
-861 WGTWKIYG
+861 WGTWRIYG

-882 EGWTLIDEK
+882 EGWVLVDEK
-891 SEVGQNRLN
+891 IDMDQSRLN

-924 LICNYQGRTDVVH
+924 LECNYQGRTDVVH

-943 FGSEEDFQDILIGY
+943 FGNREEFDEILNGY
-957 VEEANSFDTD
+957 VEEADAFNLD

-985 DGAIEMEDLFA
+985 DGAEEMEDLFA
-996 KHDAVVVLQNQIT
+996 KHYAVVLLQNQIT

-1024 IREYLASNN
+1024 IREFLASNN

-1066 EEHVLPADSIIAE
+1066 EEHVLSAETIIAE

-1127 SNSHAAEFWNSGTSL
+1127 SNSHAAEFWNEGTSL

-1236 IQSTCVAIEAGRH
+1236 IQSACVAIEAGRH

-1268 LGTGVEGDWT
+1268 LGTGVAGDWT

-1300 VLESQCARAQTLL
+1300 VLESQSARAKTLL

-1343 ATATDGAAKQAL
+1343 ATATDGASKQAL

-1363 VEIYEAKK
+1363 VEIYEAKR
-1371 TYLDLVNTAEKIF
+1371 TYLELVNTAEKYYEI
-1384 ETWAPNTAMSEDE
+1384 WAANTAMTPEEKSEYLTYHEDIWVG
-1397 MSAFMSCYNGAW
+1397 FM
-1409 SGFFDGEYTLQG
+1409 DGLFSIEEAI
-1421 AKDKKA
+1421 AKIE
-1427 ELLQLYPPYFYP
+1427 ELKTKYPAYMYP
-1439 KSDYEPNSIVLT
+1439 KEEYGNNITVT
-1451 ETAPFTYHMEVTGD
+1451 ETAAFTYHVEGTGEES
-1465 DPYLGFIG
+1465 YFGLMGLFETLGND
-1473 LIESL
+1473 E
-1478 PNQDYVI
+1478 YVL
-1485 AFEYMLDKE
+1485 AFEYKLDRE
-1494 ITDGRTYFANPGLSS
+1494 VADGQVYFGTPSLSS
-1509 VQYNSYGTLAAASE
+1509 QHYNAFGTMAATGE
-1523 WTKYYID
+1523 WTRYYID
-1530 VRQAYAEWGWGKGT
+1530 LRQARSEWKWGNGT
-1544 DHWFRWDLSE
+1544 DHWLRWDVTNGGAFSM
-1554 EGTGFVLDVRHIRVI
+1554 DIRHIRVI
-1569 TRAQMEAEGGS
+1569 TYAEMEANGGS
-1580 TGIGDIVTSDKVQNG
+1580 VGIEGIVAGESTATGVAN
-1595 KLQGIFNLNGQ
+1595 GIFNLSGQ
-1606 RVEKA
+1606 RVQKP

>member
-1 MKKVTSILKSGLR
+1 MKKITSLVKSSFR
-14 IIVAAVALTFA
+14 TIVAAVALTFA
-25 ADGLM
+25 TGLT
-30 AQKVTLNPVAGS
+30 AQNVTLTALSGT
-42 PGFSN
+42 PGYAN
-47 EGFDKL
+47 EDFDAL
-53 VDGKPD
+53 VDGKPE
-59 TKWCVGSFTEAYIVM
+59 TKWCVGSFEEAYIVF
-74 KASEAVVPSSYY
+74 KASEAIVPTNYY

-95 FPGRNWKT
+95 FPDRNWKN
-103 WRIYGANFASDEEA
+103 WSIYAANFSSDADA
-117 TRESE
+117 TRESSE
-122 AWTLVDEKVRA
+122 WVLIDKKEKA
-133 GELLPNANTAPAD
+133 NDWLPAANTSPAD
-146 FTCSENVTTAYTYFK
+146 FTFSENPTTAYTHFK
-161 IEVEEIM
+161 IEVEEIA
-168 AIETDYAMQMGEFC
+168 AIEVSAMQMGEFA
-182 FGHSSDLRIIGYTP
+182 FGTSADNRIISYTP
-196 LSTEEQDRMLDAE
+196 LATIEGHDLTAGE
-209 GASRLIDS
+209 GASRLIDAVI
-217 NTTTKWGTGP
+217 TTKWGSGTI
-227 GNLPTWLVFK
+227 PTWLIFK
-237 TSEALKPTFYRLVTG
+237 TSVGLKPTYYRLVTG

-264 DWELYGANFASDEE
+264 DWEIYGANFEND
-278 ATEDAEGWV
+278 EDAAYDSEAWV
-287 LLDKRENIGT
+287 LLDKKENIGT
-297 DVLPDENYKSVYFT
+297 DVLPNENYKEVYLFPSET
-311 PTEEIAEK
+311 ITEE
-319 YRYFKLVVGS
+319 YHYFKIVVNS
-329 ISGGNYM
+329 INGAGFM
-336 QMGEFTWGDETVL
+336 QMGEFTWGDEFTFVKL
-349 SGWCNDYYNDY
+349 RNESVKKYNAY
-360 KKFNLDVMAQ
+360 NLNVVAQ
-370 KSLIEA
+370 KALIEE
-376 YKAALEELK
+376 YKNVLAELVTCEGLTKMFEIEAAL
-385 NCTDI
+385 N
-390 HAMDG
+390 A
-395 MLANLN
+395 
-401 DLQTQINTSA
+401 LQTEINNSA

-436 EGRALLESYIST
+436 EGRALLESYIGT

-486 EQYASDLTEGAIDVV
+486 EQYASDLTEGAIDVTYV
-501 YTALEGTPGFSTN
+501 VLEGTAGFSTN
-514 EDPGWMF
+514 EDAGWMF
-521 DGDGGTKW
+521 DGTGSTKW
-529 CALGATGYVVFKTS
+529 CAPGKTGYCVFKTS

-557 DTGNNPSR
+557 DTGKNPSR

-581 VATRDAEGWVVIDE
+581 AATRDAEGWVVIDE

-776 LTKEINYLNYHMDAT
+776 LTKEINYLNYHMDAM

-797 FLDGSSGFSG
+797 FLDGSAGYSG
-807 EGPECLFDGNTAT
+807 EGPECMFDGNTAT
-820 KWCGGY
+820 KWCCP
-826 NSEGLYLVFKA
+826 NTEGLYLIFKA
-837 SDVVSPYFYTLV
+837 DQIVSPYFYTLV
-849 TGGDTYTYPERN
+849 TGGDTQRFPERN
-861 WGTWKIYG
+861 WGTWRIYG

-882 EGWTLIDEK
+882 EGWVLVDEK
-891 SEVGQNRLN
+891 IDMDQSRLN

-924 LICNYQGRTDVVH
+924 LESNYQGKNGVTQ

-943 FGSEEDFQDILIGY
+943 FGNREEFDEILNGY
-957 VEEANSFDTD
+957 VEEADAFNLD

-977 YDGVVEAL
+977 YDGVVEVL
-985 DGAIEMEDLFA
+985 DGAEEMEDLFA
-996 KHDAVVVLQNQIT
+996 KHYAVVLLQNQIT

-1024 IREYLASNN
+1024 IREFLASNN

-1059 GVFATIY
+1059 GVFTTIY
-1066 EEHVLPADSIIAE
+1066 EEHVLPAETIIAE
-1079 TEYVETLRVNALRE
+1079 TEYAETLRVNALRE

-1127 SNSHAAEFWNSGTSL
+1127 SNSHAAEFWNEGTSL

-1268 LGTGVEGDWT
+1268 LGTGVAGDWT

-1300 VLESQCARAQTLL
+1300 VLESQSARAKTLL

-1343 ATATDGAAKQAL
+1343 ATATDGASKQAL

-1363 VEIYEAKK
+1363 VEIYEAKR
-1371 TYLDLVNTAEKIF
+1371 TYLELVNTAEKYYEI
-1384 ETWAPNTAMSEDE
+1384 WAANTAMTPEEKNEYLTYHEDIWIG
-1397 MSAFMSCYNGAW
+1397 FM
-1409 SGFFDGEYTLQG
+1409 DGLFSIEEAI
-1421 AKDKKA
+1421 AKIEDLKTK
-1427 ELLQLYPPYFYP
+1427 YPAYMYP
-1439 KSDYEPNSIVLT
+1439 KDEYGNNITIT
-1451 ETAPFTYHMEVTGD
+1451 ETAAFTYHVEGTGEES
-1465 DPYLGFIG
+1465 YFGLMGLFETLGND
-1473 LIESL
+1473 E
-1478 PNQDYVI
+1478 YVL
-1485 AFEYMLDKE
+1485 AFEYKLDRE
-1494 ITDGRTYFANPGLSS
+1494 VTDGVVYFGTPSLSS
-1509 VQYNSYGTLAAASE
+1509 QHYNAFGTMAATGE
-1523 WTKYYID
+1523 WTRYYID
-1530 VRQAYAEWGWGKGT
+1530 LRQARSEWKWGNGT
-1544 DHWFRWDLSE
+1544 DHWLRWDVTNGGAFSM
-1554 EGTGFVLDVRHIRVI
+1554 DIRHIRVI
-1569 TRAQMEAEGGS
+1569 TYAEMEANGGS
-1580 TGIGDIVTSDKVQNG
+1580 VGIEGIVAGESTATGVAN
-1595 KLQGIFNLNGQ
+1595 GIFNLSGQ
-1606 RVEKA
+1606 RVSKPT
-1611 VKGLYIING
+1611 KGLYIING

>member
-14 IIVAAVALTFA
+14 TIVAAVALTFA

-42 PGFSN
+42 PGFAN

-53 VDGKPD
+53 VDGKPE

-122 AWTLVDEKVRA
+122 AWTLVDEKVRG

-168 AIETDYAMQMGEFC
+168 AIEPNYAMQMGEFN
-182 FGHSSDLRIIGYTP
+182 FGHSSDLRVISYNPLYT
-196 LSTEEQDRMLDAE
+196 LNQNDLTANE
-209 GASRLIDS
+209 GPSRLIDS
-217 NTTTKWGTGP
+217 NTTTKWGTGT
-227 GNLPTWLVFK
+227 LPNWLIFK
-237 TSEALKPTFYRLVTG
+237 TSVGLKPTFYRLVTG
-252 NDNANNHGRNWK
+252 NDSESYTGRNWK
-264 DWELYGANFASDEE
+264 DWEIYGANFSNDEE

-287 LLDKRENIGT
+287 LLDKKENIG
-297 DVLPDENYKSVYFT
+297 PDIIPNKNFYSVYLN
-311 PTEEIAEK
+311 PSEEITEE
-319 YRYFKLVVGS
+319 YRYFKIVVNS
-329 ISGGNYM
+329 IYNAGFM
-336 QMGEFTWGDETVL
+336 QMSEFTWGDEGIL
-349 SGWCNDYYNDY
+349 AGWCNDYYNDY

-376 YKAALEELK
+376 YKVALEELK
-385 NCTDI
+385 SCTDI
-390 HAMDG
+390 HALDG
-395 MLANLN
+395 LLANLN
-401 DLQTQINTSA
+401 DLQTQINNSA
-411 NAYSTYA
+411 NAYSTYM

-436 EGRALLESYIST
+436 QGRALLESYIST

-581 VATRDAEGWVVIDE
+581 AATRDAEGWVVIDE

-663 QYEAF
+663 QYETF
-668 SLDVVAQQSLIDE
+668 NLDVVAQQSLIDE

-693 NVATLGTAST
+693 NVATLATAST
-703 RLDELQT
+703 RLSELQN

-722 DAKVAELLEVI
+722 EAKVAELLEVL

-748 EANEAAGDMFVNGSY
+748 ETNEGAGNLFVNGSY

-768 QRPLSADQ
+768 NRPLSTDQ
-776 LTKEINYLNYHMDAT
+776 MTKEINYLNYHMDAT

-837 SDVVSPYFYTLV
+837 CDVVSPYFYTLV
-849 TGGDTYTYPERN
+849 TGGDTQRFPERN
-861 WGTWKIYG
+861 WGTWRIYG
-869 ANFEGDGAAKRDA
+869 ANFEGDGQAKRDA
-882 EGWTLIDEK
+882 EAWTLVDEK
-891 SEVGQNRLN
+891 IDMDQSRLN

-924 LICNYQGRTDVVH
+924 LECNYQGRTDVVH

-943 FGSEEDFQDILIGY
+943 FGNREEFDEILNGY
-957 VEEANSFDTD
+957 VEEADAFNLD

-977 YDGVVEAL
+977 YDGVVEVL
-985 DGAIEMEDLFA
+985 DGAEEMEDLFA
-996 KHDAVVVLQNQIT
+996 KHYAVVLLQQEIT
-1009 ESANAYEA
+1009 ASAETYEA
-1017 YKQKIEE
+1017 YKTTVED
-1024 IREYLASNN
+1024 IRTYVEATPME
-1033 IAETEARIFL
+1033 ETEALAFL
-1043 ETYMN
+1043 NNYLN
-1048 AEEAEEGVYPN
+1048 ADEAEEGVYPN
-1059 GVFATIY
+1059 GVFNTIY
-1066 EEHVLPADSIIAE
+1066 DTHVLPADTIKTEI
-1079 TEYVETLRVNALRE
+1079 EYVKGLQQAAVQAS
-1093 GYLPG
+1093 YLPG
-1098 ADVTMLMQNP
+1098 ADVTLLIPNA
-1108 DFSKGWEGWSGNGY
+1108 DFSKGWEHWTGKGY
-1122 NHLAY
+1122 DY
-1127 SNSHAAEFWNSGTSL
+1127 QTDGKRYAAEFYDETTDNWEL
-1142 NRFGISQTITGLKN
+1142 SQTLTGLKN
-1156 GIYEITINAGNRPS
+1156 GIYEITINAAFRPS
-1170 GLEGTS
+1170 GVVTS
-1176 TNYSSMIYANGINNY
+1176 TNYASTIYANGIHNY
-1191 VMSVYEGMVSVDE
+1191 VQAVIEDMVTVDQ
-1204 AVDSVNCH
+1204 AVDGENCH
-1212 LTGDVVDIAITDELG
+1212 LSGDVLDLPVTDELG
-1227 DTIGYALHG
+1227 DTIGYVMHG
-1236 IQSTCVAIEAGRH
+1236 IQSTLCAINSGRH

-1260 TLTFGIKD
+1260 TLKLGIKSP
-1268 LGTGVEGDWT
+1268 GTPETGLAGDWT
-1278 GFGNVKL
+1278 GFGNLKL
-1285 TYAGSVEE
+1285 TYAGTLDE
-1293 ATASMDN
+1293 ATAALDN
-1300 VLESQCARAQTLL
+1300 VLASQSARANTLL
-1313 AYTPDIVDYMK
+1313 EYASDVVEYTK

-1331 LRAELTATIEAM
+1331 IREKLAANNEAIAGTA
-1343 ATATDGAAKQAL
+1343 DNAAKL
-1355 IEKFSEIF
+1355 TLVKSYSDLFL
-1363 VEIYEAKK
+1363 EIYEAKK
-1371 TYLDLVNTAEKIF
+1371 TYLDLVNTAEKLF
-1384 ETWAPNTAMSEDE
+1384 ETWAPNTAMTEE
-1397 MSAFMSCYNGAW
+1397 EKGAFMGYYNGVWA
-1409 SGFFDGEYTLQG
+1409 GFFDGEYSLQG

-1427 ELLQLYPPYFYP
+1427 EMLETYPAYFYL
-1439 KSDYEPNSIVLT
+1439 KADYEPNSVAVT

-1473 LIESL
+1473 LIETL

-1554 EGTGFVLDVRHIRVI
+1554 DGTGFVLDVRHIRVI

-1595 KLQGIFNLNGQ
+1595 KLQGIFNLSGQ
-1606 RVEKA
+1606 RVQKP

>member
-1 MKKVTSILKSGLR
+1 MKKITSLVKSSFR
-14 IIVAAVALTFA
+14 TIVAAVALTFA
-25 ADGLM
+25 TGLT
-30 AQKVTLNPVAGS
+30 AQNVTLTALSGT
-42 PGFSN
+42 PGYAN
-47 EGFDKL
+47 EDFDAL
-53 VDGKPD
+53 VDGKPE
-59 TKWCVGSFTEAYIVM
+59 TKWCVGSFEEAYIVF
-74 KASEAVVPSSYY
+74 KASEAIVPTNYY

-95 FPGRNWKT
+95 FPDRNWKN
-103 WRIYGANFASDEEA
+103 WSIYAANFSSDADA
-117 TRESE
+117 TRESSE
-122 AWTLVDEKVRA
+122 WVLIDKKEKA
-133 GELLPNANTAPAD
+133 NDWLPAANTSPAD
-146 FTCSENVTTAYTYFK
+146 FTFSENPTTAYTHFK
-161 IEVEEIM
+161 IEVEEIA
-168 AIETDYAMQMGEFC
+168 AIEVSAMQMGEFA
-182 FGHSSDLRIIGYTP
+182 FGTSADSRIISYTP
-196 LSTEEQDRMLDAE
+196 LATIEGHELTAGE
-209 GASRLIDS
+209 GASRLIDAVI
-217 NTTTKWGTGP
+217 TTKWGSGTI
-227 GNLPTWLVFK
+227 PTWLIFK
-237 TSEALKPTFYRLVTG
+237 TSVGLKPTYYRLVTG

-264 DWELYGANFASDEE
+264 DWEIYGANFEND
-278 ATEDAEGWV
+278 EDAAYDSEAWV
-287 LLDKRENIGT
+287 LLDKKENIGT
-297 DVLPDENYKSVYFT
+297 DVLPNENYKEVYLFPSET
-311 PTEEIAEK
+311 ITEE
-319 YRYFKLVVGS
+319 YHYFKIVVNS
-329 ISGGNYM
+329 INGAGFM
-336 QMGEFTWGDETVL
+336 QMGEFTWGDEFTFVKL
-349 SGWCNDYYNDY
+349 RSESVKKYNAY
-360 KKFNLDVMAQ
+360 NLNVVAQ
-370 KSLIEA
+370 KALIEE
-376 YKAALEELK
+376 YKNVLAELVTCEGLTKMFEIEAAL
-385 NCTDI
+385 N
-390 HAMDG
+390 A
-395 MLANLN
+395 
-401 DLQTQINTSA
+401 LQTEINNSA

-486 EQYASDLTEGAIDVV
+486 EQYASDLTEGAIDVTYV
-501 YTALEGTPGFSTN
+501 VLEGTAGFSTN
-514 EDPGWMF
+514 EDAGWMF
-521 DGDGGTKW
+521 DGTGSTKW
-529 CALGATGYVVFKTS
+529 CALGKTGYCVFKTS

-581 VATRDAEGWVVIDE
+581 AATRDAEGWVVIDE

-663 QYEAF
+663 LYEAF

-681 YNKVLRELRSAA
+681 YNKVLRELRSAT

-776 LTKEINYLNYHMDAT
+776 LTKEINYLNYHMDAM

-797 FLDGSSGFSG
+797 FLDGSAGYSG
-807 EGPECLFDGNTAT
+807 EGPECMFDGNTAT
-820 KWCGGY
+820 KWCCP
-826 NSEGLYLVFKA
+826 NTEGLYLIFKA
-837 SDVVSPYFYTLV
+837 DQIVSPYFYTLV
-849 TGGDTYTYPERN
+849 TGGDTQRFPERN
-861 WGTWKIYG
+861 WGTWRIYG

-882 EGWTLIDEK
+882 EGWVLVDEK
-891 SEVGQNRLN
+891 IDMDQSRLN

-924 LICNYQGRTDVVH
+924 LESNYQGKNGVTQ

-943 FGSEEDFQDILIGY
+943 FGNREEFDEILNGY
-957 VEEANSFDTD
+957 VEEADAFNLD

-985 DGAIEMEDLFA
+985 DGAEEMEDLFA
-996 KHDAVVVLQNQIT
+996 KHYAVVLLQNQIT

-1059 GVFATIY
+1059 GVFTTIY
-1066 EEHVLPADSIIAE
+1066 EEHVLPAETIIAE
-1079 TEYVETLRVNALRE
+1079 TEYAETLRVNALRE

-1108 DFSKGWEGWSGNGY
+1108 DFSKGVTGWEGKSY
-1122 NHLAY
+1122 NSMQY
-1127 SNSHAAEFWNSGTSL
+1127 SNSYGAEFYNEGTGL
-1142 NRFGISQTITGLKN
+1142 NAYGISQTITGLKN
-1156 GIYEITINAGNRPS
+1156 GIYEITITAGNRPS

-1268 LGTGVEGDWT
+1268 LGTGVAGDWT

-1300 VLESQCARAQTLL
+1300 VLESQSARAKTLL

-1343 ATATDGAAKQAL
+1343 ATATDGASKQAL

-1363 VEIYEAKK
+1363 VEIYEAKR
-1371 TYLDLVNTAEKIF
+1371 TYLELVNTAEKYYEI
-1384 ETWAPNTAMSEDE
+1384 WAANTAMTPEEKSEYLTYHEDIWVG
-1397 MSAFMSCYNGAW
+1397 FM
-1409 SGFFDGEYTLQG
+1409 DGLFSIEEAI
-1421 AKDKKA
+1421 AKIE
-1427 ELLQLYPPYFYP
+1427 ELKTKYPAYMYP
-1439 KSDYEPNSIVLT
+1439 KEEYGNNITVT
-1451 ETAPFTYHMEVTGD
+1451 ETAAFTYHVEGTGEES
-1465 DPYLGFIG
+1465 YFGLMGLFETLGND
-1473 LIESL
+1473 E
-1478 PNQDYVI
+1478 YVL
-1485 AFEYMLDKE
+1485 AFEYKLDRE
-1494 ITDGRTYFANPGLSS
+1494 VTDGVVYFGTPSLSS
-1509 VQYNSYGTLAAASE
+1509 QHYNAFGTMAATGE
-1523 WTKYYID
+1523 WTRYYID
-1530 VRQAYAEWGWGKGT
+1530 LRQARSEWKWGNGT
-1544 DHWFRWDLSE
+1544 DHWLRWDVTNGGAFSM
-1554 EGTGFVLDVRHIRVI
+1554 DIRHIRVI
-1569 TRAQMEAEGGS
+1569 TYAEMEANGGS
-1580 TGIGDIVTSDKVQNG
+1580 VGIEGIVAGESTATGVAN
-1595 KLQGIFNLNGQ
+1595 GIFNLSGQ
-1606 RVEKA
+1606 RLQKP

>member
-1 MKKVTSILKSGLR
+1 MKKITSLVKSSFR
-14 IIVAAVALTFA
+14 TIVAAVALTFA
-25 ADGLM
+25 TGLT
-30 AQKVTLNPVAGS
+30 AQNVTLTALSGT
-42 PGFSN
+42 PGYAN
-47 EGFDKL
+47 EDFDAL
-53 VDGKPD
+53 VDGKPE
-59 TKWCVGSFTEAYIVM
+59 TKWCVGSFEEAYIVF
-74 KASEAVVPSSYY
+74 KASEAIVPTNYY

-95 FPGRNWKT
+95 FPDRNWKN
-103 WRIYGANFASDEEA
+103 WSIYAANFSSDADA
-117 TRESE
+117 TRESSE
-122 AWTLVDEKVRA
+122 WVLIDKKEKA
-133 GELLPNANTAPAD
+133 NDWLPAANTSPAD
-146 FTCSENVTTAYTYFK
+146 FTFSENPTTAYTHFK
-161 IEVEEIM
+161 IEVEEIA
-168 AIETDYAMQMGEFC
+168 AIEVSAMQMGEFA
-182 FGHSSDLRIIGYTP
+182 FGTSADSRIISYTP
-196 LSTEEQDRMLDAE
+196 LATIEGHELTAGE
-209 GASRLIDS
+209 GASRLIDAVI
-217 NTTTKWGTGP
+217 TTKWGSGTI
-227 GNLPTWLVFK
+227 PTWLIFK
-237 TSEALKPTFYRLVTG
+237 TSVGLKPTYYRLVTG
-252 NDNANNHGRNWK
+252 NDNANNPGRNWK
-264 DWELYGANFASDEE
+264 DWEIYGANFEND
-278 ATEDAEGWV
+278 EDAAYDSEAWV
-287 LLDKRENIGT
+287 LLDKKENIGT
-297 DVLPDENYKSVYFT
+297 DVLPNENYKEVYLFPSET
-311 PTEEIAEK
+311 ITEE
-319 YRYFKLVVGS
+319 YHYFKIVVNS
-329 ISGGNYM
+329 INGAGFM
-336 QMGEFTWGDETVL
+336 QMGEFTWGDEFTFVKL
-349 SGWCNDYYNDY
+349 RSESVKKYNAY
-360 KKFNLDVMAQ
+360 NLNVVAQ
-370 KSLIEA
+370 KALIEE
-376 YKAALEELK
+376 YKNVLAELVTCEGLTKMFEIEAAL
-385 NCTDI
+385 N
-390 HAMDG
+390 A
-395 MLANLN
+395 
-401 DLQTQINTSA
+401 LQTEINNSA

-436 EGRALLESYIST
+436 EGRALLESYIGT

-467 GLLSAEE
+467 CLLSAEE

-486 EQYASDLTEGAIDVV
+486 EQYASDLTEGAIDVTYV
-501 YTALEGTPGFSTN
+501 VLEGTAGFSTN
-514 EDPGWMF
+514 EDAGWMF
-521 DGDGGTKW
+521 DGTGSTKW
-529 CALGATGYVVFKTS
+529 CALGKTGYCVFKTS

-581 VATRDAEGWVVIDE
+581 AATRDAEGWVVIDE

-663 QYEAF
+663 EFEAF
-668 SLDVVAQQSLIDE
+668 NLDVVAHQALIDE
-681 YNKVLRELRSAA
+681 YNKVLRELRSAT
-693 NVATLGTAST
+693 NVATLATASS
-703 RLDELQT
+703 RLTALQSE
-710 QINTSVEKYAEY
+710 INTSVEAYINYEAQVALLMENVGNMGDNL
-722 DAKVAELLEVI
+722 DAY
-733 GDMSENLQAF
+733 
-743 FNQYL
+743 FNSYI
-748 EANEAAGDMFVNGSY
+748 EENEAPGNKFINGSY
-763 PFIME
+763 PYIME
-768 QRPLSADQ
+768 NRNLSTSQ
-776 LTKEINYLNYHMDAT
+776 LNSEIQYLQINVDGALA
-791 YRDGLI
+791 DGLI
-797 FLDGSSGFSG
+797 FLHGSSGFNN
-807 EGPECLFDGNTAT
+807 EGPEKLFDRDPAT

-826 NSEGLYLVFKA
+826 NAEGLYLVFKA
-837 SDVVSPYFYTLV
+837 CDIVSPYFYTLV
-849 TGGDTYTYPERN
+849 TGGDTQRFPERN

-891 SEVGQNRLN
+891 NDVGQNRLN

-943 FGSEEDFQDILIGY
+943 FGSEEDFQDVLIGY
-957 VEEANSFDTD
+957 VEEANNFDTD

-977 YDGVVEAL
+977 YDGVVGAL
-985 DGAIEMEDLFA
+985 DGAVEMEDLFA

-1024 IREYLASNN
+1024 IREFLASNN

-1066 EEHVLPADSIIAE
+1066 EEHVLSAETIIAE

-1108 DFSKGWEGWSGNGY
+1108 DFSKGGEGWSGNGY
-1122 NHLAY
+1122 NYLAY
-1127 SNSHAAEFWNSGTSL
+1127 SNSHAGEFWNSGTSL
-1142 NRFGISQTITGLKN
+1142 NRFGLSQTITGLKN
-1156 GIYEITINAGNRPS
+1156 GIYEITITAGNRPS

-1191 VMSVYEGMVSVDE
+1191 VMSVYEGMVPVDE
-1204 AVDSVNCH
+1204 AVDGVNCH
-1212 LTGDVVDIAITDELG
+1212 LTGDVVDIAVTDELG
-1227 DTIGYALHG
+1227 DTIGYVLHG

-1268 LGTGVEGDWT
+1268 LGTGIEGDWT

-1300 VLESQCARAQTLL
+1300 VLESQSARAKTLL

-1343 ATATDGAAKQAL
+1343 ATATDGASKQAL

-1363 VEIYEAKK
+1363 VEIYEAKR
-1371 TYLDLVNTAEKIF
+1371 TYLDLVNTAEKYYEI
-1384 ETWAPNTAMSEDE
+1384 WAANTAMTPEEKSEYLTYHEDIWVG
-1397 MSAFMSCYNGAW
+1397 FM
-1409 SGFFDGEYTLQG
+1409 DGLFSIEEAI
-1421 AKDKKA
+1421 AKIE
-1427 ELLQLYPPYFYP
+1427 ELKTKYPAYMYP
-1439 KSDYEPNSIVLT
+1439 KEEYGNNITVT
-1451 ETAPFTYHMEVTGD
+1451 ETAAFTYHVEGTGEES
-1465 DPYLGFIG
+1465 YFGLMGLFETLGND
-1473 LIESL
+1473 E
-1478 PNQDYVI
+1478 YVL
-1485 AFEYMLDKE
+1485 AFEYKLDRE
-1494 ITDGRTYFANPGLSS
+1494 VTDGVVYFGTPSLSS
-1509 VQYNSYGTLAAASE
+1509 QHYNAFGAMAATGE
-1523 WTKYYID
+1523 WTRYYID
-1530 VRQAYAEWGWGKGT
+1530 LRQARSEWKWGNGT
-1544 DHWFRWDLSE
+1544 DHWLRWDVTNGGAFSM
-1554 EGTGFVLDVRHIRVI
+1554 DIRHIRVI
-1569 TRAQMEAEGGS
+1569 TYAEMEANGGS
-1580 TGIGDIVTSDKVQNG
+1580 VGIEGIVAGESTATGVAN
-1595 KLQGIFNLNGQ
+1595 GIFNLSGQ
-1606 RVEKA
+1606 RVQKP

>member
-1 MKKVTSILKSGLR
+1 MKKITSLVKSSFR
-14 IIVAAVALTFA
+14 TIVAAVALTFA
-25 ADGLM
+25 TGLT
-30 AQKVTLNPVAGS
+30 AQNVTLTALSGTD
-42 PGFSN
+42 GYAN
-47 EGFDKL
+47 ESFDAL
-53 VDGKPD
+53 VDGKPE
-59 TKWCVGSFTEAYIVM
+59 TKWCVGSFEEAYIVF
-74 KASEAVVPSSYY
+74 KASEAIVPTNYY

-95 FPGRNWKT
+95 FPDRNWKN
-103 WRIYGANFASDEEA
+103 WSIYAANFSSDADA
-117 TRESE
+117 TRESSE
-122 AWTLVDEKVRA
+122 WVLIDKKEKA
-133 GELLPNANTAPAD
+133 NDWLPAANTSPAD
-146 FTCSENVTTAYTYFK
+146 FTFSENPTTAYTHFK
-161 IEVEEIM
+161 IEVEEIA
-168 AIETDYAMQMGEFC
+168 AIEVSAMQMGEFA
-182 FGHSSDLRIIGYTP
+182 FGTSADSRIISYTP
-196 LSTEEQDRMLDAE
+196 LATIEGHELTAGE
-209 GASRLIDS
+209 GASRLIDAVI
-217 NTTTKWGTGP
+217 TTKWGSGTI
-227 GNLPTWLVFK
+227 PTWLIFK
-237 TSEALKPTFYRLVTG
+237 TSVGLKPTYYRLVTG
-252 NDNANNHGRNWK
+252 GDNASYHGRNWK
-264 DWELYGANFASDEE
+264 DWEIYGANFAND
-278 ATEDAEGWV
+278 EDAAYDSEAWV
-287 LLDKRENIGT
+287 LLDKKENIGT
-297 DVLPDENYKSVYFT
+297 DVLPDENYKEVYLFPSET
-311 PTEEIAEK
+311 ITEE
-319 YRYFKLVVGS
+319 YHYFKIVVNS
-329 ISGGNYM
+329 INGAGFM
-336 QMGEFTWGDETVL
+336 QMGEFTWGDEFTFVKL
-349 SGWCNDYYNDY
+349 RNESVKKYNAY
-360 KKFNLDVMAQ
+360 NLNVVAQ
-370 KSLIEA
+370 KALIEE
-376 YKAALEELK
+376 YKNVLAELVTCEGLTKMFEIEAAL
-385 NCTDI
+385 N
-390 HAMDG
+390 A
-395 MLANLN
+395 
-401 DLQTQINTSA
+401 LQTEINNSA

-486 EQYASDLTEGAIDVV
+486 EQYASGLTEGAIDVTYV
-501 YTALEGTPGFSTN
+501 VLEGSAGFSTN
-514 EDPGWMF
+514 EDAGWMF
-521 DGDGGTKW
+521 DGTGSTKW
-529 CALGATGYVVFKTS
+529 CAPGKTGYCVFKTS

-557 DTGNNPSR
+557 DTGKNPSR

-581 VATRDAEGWVVIDE
+581 AATRDAEGWVVIDE

-663 QYEAF
+663 LYEAF

-681 YNKVLRELRSAA
+681 YNKVLRELRSAT

-776 LTKEINYLNYHMDAT
+776 LTKEINYLNYHMDAM

-797 FLDGSSGFSG
+797 FLDGSAGYSG
-807 EGPECLFDGNTAT
+807 EGPECMFDGNTAT
-820 KWCGGY
+820 KWCCP
-826 NSEGLYLVFKA
+826 NTEGLYLIFKA
-837 SDVVSPYFYTLV
+837 DQIVSPYFYTLV
-849 TGGDTYTYPERN
+849 TGGDTQKFPERN
-861 WGTWKIYG
+861 WGTWRIYG

-882 EGWTLIDEK
+882 EGWVLVDEK
-891 SEVGQNRLN
+891 IDMDQSRLN

-924 LICNYQGRTDVVH
+924 LESNYQGKNGVTQ

-943 FGSEEDFQDILIGY
+943 FGNREEFDEILNGY
-957 VEEANSFDTD
+957 VEEADAFNLD

-985 DGAIEMEDLFA
+985 DGAEEMEDLFA
-996 KHDAVVVLQNQIT
+996 KHYAVVLLQNQIT

-1024 IREYLASNN
+1024 IREFLASNN

-1066 EEHVLPADSIIAE
+1066 EEHVLSAETIIAE

-1127 SNSHAAEFWNSGTSL
+1127 SNSHAAEFWNEGTSL

-1236 IQSTCVAIEAGRH
+1236 IQSACVAIEAGRH

-1268 LGTGVEGDWT
+1268 LGTGVAGDWT

-1300 VLESQCARAQTLL
+1300 VLESQSARAKTLL

-1343 ATATDGAAKQAL
+1343 ATATDGASKQAL

-1363 VEIYEAKK
+1363 VEIYEAKR
-1371 TYLDLVNTAEKIF
+1371 TYLELVNTAEKYYEI
-1384 ETWAPNTAMSEDE
+1384 WAANTAMTPEEKSEYLTYHEDIWVG
-1397 MSAFMSCYNGAW
+1397 FM
-1409 SGFFDGEYTLQG
+1409 DGLFSIEEAI
-1421 AKDKKA
+1421 AKIE
-1427 ELLQLYPPYFYP
+1427 ELKTKYPAYMYP
-1439 KSDYEPNSIVLT
+1439 KEEYGNNITVT
-1451 ETAPFTYHMEVTGD
+1451 ETAAFTYHVEGTGEES
-1465 DPYLGFIG
+1465 YFGLMGLFETLGND
-1473 LIESL
+1473 E
-1478 PNQDYVI
+1478 YVL
-1485 AFEYMLDKE
+1485 AFEYKLDRE
-1494 ITDGRTYFANPGLSS
+1494 VADGQVYFGTPSLSS
-1509 VQYNSYGTLAAASE
+1509 QHYNAFGTMAATGE
-1523 WTKYYID
+1523 WTRYYID
-1530 VRQAYAEWGWGKGT
+1530 LRQARSEWKWGNGT
-1544 DHWFRWDLSE
+1544 DHWLRWDVTNGGAFSM
-1554 EGTGFVLDVRHIRVI
+1554 DIRHIRVI
-1569 TRAQMEAEGGS
+1569 TYAEMEANGGS
-1580 TGIGDIVTSDKVQNG
+1580 VGIEGIVAGESTATGVAN
-1595 KLQGIFNLNGQ
+1595 GIFNLSGQ
-1606 RVEKA
+1606 RVQKP

>member
-1 MKKVTSILKSGLR
+1 MKKITSLVKSSFR
-14 IIVAAVALTFA
+14 TIVAAVALTFA
-25 ADGLM
+25 TGLT
-30 AQKVTLNPVAGS
+30 AQNVTLTALSGTAG
-42 PGFSN
+42 FAN
-47 EGFDKL
+47 EDFDAL
-53 VDGKPD
+53 VDGKPE
-59 TKWCVGSFTEAYIVM
+59 TKWCVGSFEEAYIVF
-74 KASEAVVPSSYY
+74 KASEAIVPTNYY

-95 FPGRNWKT
+95 FPDRNWKN
-103 WRIYGANFASDEEA
+103 WSIYAANFSSDADA
-117 TRESE
+117 TRESSE
-122 AWTLVDEKVRA
+122 WVLIDKKEKA
-133 GELLPNANTAPAD
+133 NDWLPAANTSPAD
-146 FTCSENVTTAYTYFK
+146 FTFSENPTTAYTHFK
-161 IEVEEIM
+161 IEVEEIA
-168 AIETDYAMQMGEFC
+168 AIEVSAMQMGEFA
-182 FGHSSDLRIIGYTP
+182 FGTSADNRIISYTP
-196 LSTEEQDRMLDAE
+196 LATIEGHDLTAGE
-209 GASRLIDS
+209 GASRLIDAVI
-217 NTTTKWGTGP
+217 TTKWGSGTI
-227 GNLPTWLVFK
+227 PTWLIFK
-237 TSEALKPTFYRLVTG
+237 TSVGLKPTYYRLVTG

-264 DWELYGANFASDEE
+264 DWEIYGANFEND
-278 ATEDAEGWV
+278 EDAAYDSEAWV
-287 LLDKRENIGT
+287 LLDKKENIGT
-297 DVLPDENYKSVYFT
+297 DVLPNENYKEVYLF
-311 PTEEIAEK
+311 PSEAITEE
-319 YRYFKLVVGS
+319 YHYFKIVVNS
-329 ISGGNYM
+329 INGAGFM
-336 QMGEFTWGDETVL
+336 QMGEFTWGDEFTFVKLRSESVKKYNAYNLNVVAQKALIEEYKTVL
-349 SGWCNDYYNDY
+349 AELVTCEGLT
-360 KKFNLDVMAQ
+360 KMFE
-370 KSLIEA
+370 IEA
-376 YKAALEELK
+376 AL
-385 NCTDI
+385 N
-390 HAMDG
+390 A
-395 MLANLN
+395 
-401 DLQTQINTSA
+401 LQTEINNSA

-436 EGRALLESYIST
+436 EGRALLESYIGT

-467 GLLSAEE
+467 CLLSAEE

-486 EQYASDLTEGAIDVV
+486 EQYASDLTEGAIDVTYV
-501 YTALEGTPGFSTN
+501 ALEGTAGFSTN
-514 EDPGWMF
+514 EDAGWMF
-521 DGDGGTKW
+521 DGTGSTKW
-529 CALGATGYVVFKTS
+529 CAPGKTGYCVFKTS

-581 VATRDAEGWVVIDE
+581 AATRDAEGWVVIDE

-663 QYEAF
+663 EFEAF
-668 SLDVVAQQSLIDE
+668 NLDVVAHQALIDE
-681 YNKVLRELRSAA
+681 YNKVLRELRSAT
-693 NVATLGTAST
+693 NVATLATASS
-703 RLDELQT
+703 RLTALQSE
-710 QINTSVEKYAEY
+710 INTSVEAYINYEAQ
-722 DAKVAELLEVI
+722 VALLMENV
-733 GDMSENLQAF
+733 GNMGENLDAY
-743 FNQYL
+743 FNSYI
-748 EANEAAGDMFVNGSY
+748 EENEAPGNKFINGSY
-763 PFIME
+763 PYIME
-768 QRPLSADQ
+768 NRNLSTSQ
-776 LTKEINYLNYHMDAT
+776 LNSEIQYLQINVDGALA
-791 YRDGLI
+791 DGLI
-797 FLDGSSGFSG
+797 FLHGSSGFNN
-807 EGPECLFDGNTAT
+807 EGPEKLFDRDPAT

-826 NSEGLYLVFKA
+826 NAEGLYLVFKA
-837 SDVVSPYFYTLV
+837 CDIVSPYFYTLV
-849 TGGDTYTYPERN
+849 TGGDTQRFPERN

-891 SEVGQNRLN
+891 NDVGQNRLN

-943 FGSEEDFQDILIGY
+943 FGSEEDFQDVLIGY
-957 VEEANSFDTD
+957 VEEANNFDTD

-985 DGAIEMEDLFA
+985 DGAVEMEDLFA

-1024 IREYLASNN
+1024 IREFLASNN

-1059 GVFATIY
+1059 GVFTAIY
-1066 EEHVLPADSIIAE
+1066 EEHVLPAETIIAE
-1079 TEYVETLRVNALRE
+1079 TEYAETLRVNALRE

-1127 SNSHAAEFWNSGTSL
+1127 SNSHAAEFWNEGTSL

-1191 VMSVYEGMVSVDE
+1191 VMSVYEGMVPVDE
-1204 AVDSVNCH
+1204 AVDGVNCH

-1268 LGTGVEGDWT
+1268 LGTGVAGDWT

-1300 VLESQCARAQTLL
+1300 VLESQSARAKTLL

-1343 ATATDGAAKQAL
+1343 ATATDGASKQAL

-1363 VEIYEAKK
+1363 VEIYEAKR
-1371 TYLDLVNTAEKIF
+1371 TYLELVNTAEKYYEI
-1384 ETWAPNTAMSEDE
+1384 WAANTAMTPEEKSEYLTYHEDIWVG
-1397 MSAFMSCYNGAW
+1397 FM
-1409 SGFFDGEYTLQG
+1409 DGLFSIEEAI
-1421 AKDKKA
+1421 AKIE
-1427 ELLQLYPPYFYP
+1427 ELKTKYPAYMYP
-1439 KSDYEPNSIVLT
+1439 KEEYGNNITVT
-1451 ETAPFTYHMEVTGD
+1451 ETAAFTYHVEGTGEES
-1465 DPYLGFIG
+1465 YFGLMGLFETLGND
-1473 LIESL
+1473 E
-1478 PNQDYVI
+1478 YVL
-1485 AFEYMLDKE
+1485 AFEYKLDRE
-1494 ITDGRTYFANPGLSS
+1494 VTDGVVYFGTPSLSS
-1509 VQYNSYGTLAAASE
+1509 QHYNAFGTMAATGE
-1523 WTKYYID
+1523 WTRYYID
-1530 VRQAYAEWGWGKGT
+1530 LRQARSEWKWGNGT
-1544 DHWFRWDLSE
+1544 DHWLRWDVTNGGAFSM
-1554 EGTGFVLDVRHIRVI
+1554 DIRHIRVI
-1569 TRAQMEAEGGS
+1569 TYAEMEANGGS
-1580 TGIGDIVTSDKVQNG
+1580 VGIEGIVAGESTATGVAN
-1595 KLQGIFNLNGQ
+1595 GIFNLSGQ
-1606 RVEKA
+1606 RVSKPT
-1611 VKGLYIING
+1611 KGLYIING

>member
-1 MKKVTSILKSGLR
+1 MKKITSLVKSSFR
-14 IIVAAVALTFA
+14 TIVAAVALTFA
-25 ADGLM
+25 TGLT
-30 AQKVTLNPVAGS
+30 AQNVTLTALSGT
-42 PGFSN
+42 PGYAN
-47 EGFDKL
+47 EDFDAL
-53 VDGKPD
+53 VDGKPE
-59 TKWCVGSFTEAYIVM
+59 TKWCVGSFEEAYIVF
-74 KASEAVVPSSYY
+74 KASEAIVPTNYY

-95 FPGRNWKT
+95 FPDRNWKN
-103 WRIYGANFASDEEA
+103 WSIYAANFSSDADA
-117 TRESE
+117 TRESSE
-122 AWTLVDEKVRA
+122 WVLIDKKEKA
-133 GELLPNANTAPAD
+133 NDWLPAANTSPAD
-146 FTCSENVTTAYTYFK
+146 FTFSENPTTAYTHFK
-161 IEVEEIM
+161 IEVEEIA
-168 AIETDYAMQMGEFC
+168 AIETSAMQMGEFS
-182 FGHSSDLRIIGYTP
+182 FGTSADSRIISYTP
-196 LSTEEQDRMLDAE
+196 LATIEGHDLTAGE
-209 GASRLIDS
+209 GASRLIDAVI
-217 NTTTKWGTGP
+217 TTKWGSGTI
-227 GNLPTWLVFK
+227 PTWLIFK
-237 TSEALKPTFYRLVTG
+237 TSVGLKPTYYRLVTG

-264 DWELYGANFASDEE
+264 DWEIYGANFEND
-278 ATEDAEGWV
+278 EDAAYDSEAWV
-287 LLDKRENIGT
+287 LLDKKENIGT
-297 DVLPDENYKSVYFT
+297 DVLPNENYKEVYLYPSET
-311 PTEEIAEK
+311 ITEE
-319 YRYFKLVVGS
+319 YHYFKIVVNS
-329 ISGGNYM
+329 INGAGFM
-336 QMGEFTWGDETVL
+336 QMGEFTWGDEFTFVKLRSESVKKYNAYNLNVVAQKALIEEYKTVL
-349 SGWCNDYYNDY
+349 AELVTCEGLT
-360 KKFNLDVMAQ
+360 KMFE
-370 KSLIEA
+370 IEA
-376 YKAALEELK
+376 AL
-385 NCTDI
+385 N
-390 HAMDG
+390 A
-395 MLANLN
+395 
-401 DLQTQINTSA
+401 LQTEINNSA

-486 EQYASDLTEGAIDVV
+486 EQYASGLTEGAIDVTYV
-501 YTALEGTPGFSTN
+501 VLEGTAGFSTN
-514 EDPGWMF
+514 EDAGWMF
-521 DGDGGTKW
+521 DGTGSTKW
-529 CALGATGYVVFKTS
+529 CALGKTGYCVFKTS

-557 DTGNNPSR
+557 DTGKNPSR

-581 VATRDAEGWVVIDE
+581 AATRDAEGWVVIDE

-693 NVATLGTAST
+693 NVATLGTASS

-776 LTKEINYLNYHMDAT
+776 LTKEINYLNYHMDAM

-797 FLDGSSGFSG
+797 FLDGSAGYSG
-807 EGPECLFDGNTAT
+807 EGPECMFDGNTAT
-820 KWCGGY
+820 KWCCP
-826 NSEGLYLVFKA
+826 NTEGLYLIFKA
-837 SDVVSPYFYTLV
+837 DQIVSPYFYTLV
-849 TGGDTYTYPERN
+849 TGGDTQRFPERN
-861 WGTWKIYG
+861 WGTWRIYG

-882 EGWTLIDEK
+882 EGWVLVDEK
-891 SEVGQNRLN
+891 IDMDQSRLN

-924 LICNYQGRTDVVH
+924 LESNYQGKNGVTQ

-943 FGSEEDFQDILIGY
+943 FGNREEFDEILNGY
-957 VEEANSFDTD
+957 VDEADAFNLD

-985 DGAIEMEDLFA
+985 DGAEEMEDLFA
-996 KHDAVVVLQNQIT
+996 KHYAVVLLQNQIT

-1024 IREYLASNN
+1024 IREFLASNN

-1059 GVFATIY
+1059 GVFTTIY
-1066 EEHVLPADSIIAE
+1066 EEHVLPAETIIAE

-1108 DFSKGWEGWSGNGY
+1108 DFSKGVTGWEGKSY
-1122 NHLAY
+1122 NSMQY
-1127 SNSHAAEFWNSGTSL
+1127 SNSYGAEFYNEGTGL
-1142 NRFGISQTITGLKN
+1142 NAYGISQTITGLKN
-1156 GIYEITINAGNRPS
+1156 GIYEITITAGNRPS

-1268 LGTGVEGDWT
+1268 LGTGVAGDWT

-1300 VLESQCARAQTLL
+1300 VLESQSARAKTLL

-1331 LRAELTATIEAM
+1331 LRAELTATIETM
-1343 ATATDGAAKQAL
+1343 ATATDGASKQAL

-1363 VEIYEAKK
+1363 VEIYEAKR
-1371 TYLDLVNTAEKIF
+1371 TYLELVNTAEKYYEI
-1384 ETWAPNTAMSEDE
+1384 WAANTAMTPEE
-1397 MSAFMSCYNGAW
+1397 KN
-1409 SGFFDGEYTLQG
+1409 EYL
-1421 AKDKKA
+1421 
-1427 ELLQLYPPYFYP
+1427 
-1439 KSDYEPNSIVLT
+1439 
-1451 ETAPFTYHMEVTGD
+1451 TYHE
-1465 DPYLGFIG
+1465 
-1473 LIESL
+1473 
-1478 PNQDYVI
+1478 
-1485 AFEYMLDKE
+1485 
-1494 ITDGRTYFANPGLSS
+1494 
-1509 VQYNSYGTLAAASE
+1509 
-1523 WTKYYID
+1523 
-1530 VRQAYAEWGWGKGT
+1530 
-1544 DHWFRWDLSE
+1544 
-1554 EGTGFVLDVRHIRVI
+1554 
-1569 TRAQMEAEGGS
+1569 
-1580 TGIGDIVTSDKVQNG
+1580 DIWV
-1595 KLQGIFNLNGQ
+1595 
-1606 RVEKA
+1606 
-1611 VKGLYIING
+1611 
-1620 KKVLVK
+1620 

>member
-1 MKKVTSILKSGLR
+1 MKKITSLVKSSFR
-14 IIVAAVALTFA
+14 TIVAAVALTFA
-25 ADGLM
+25 TGLT
-30 AQKVTLNPVAGS
+30 AQNVTLTALSGT
-42 PGFSN
+42 PGYAN
-47 EGFDKL
+47 EDFDAL
-53 VDGKPD
+53 VDGKPE
-59 TKWCVGSFTEAYIVM
+59 TKWCVGSFEEAYIVF
-74 KASEAVVPSSYY
+74 KASEAIVPTNYY

-95 FPGRNWKT
+95 FPDRNWKN
-103 WRIYGANFASDEEA
+103 WSIYAANFSSDADA
-117 TRESE
+117 TRESSE
-122 AWTLVDEKVRA
+122 WVLIDKKEKA
-133 GELLPNANTAPAD
+133 NDWLPAANTSPAD
-146 FTCSENVTTAYTYFK
+146 FTFSENPTTAYTHFK
-161 IEVEEIM
+161 IEVEEIA
-168 AIETDYAMQMGEFC
+168 AIEVSAMQMGEFA
-182 FGHSSDLRIIGYTP
+182 FGTSADSRIISYTP
-196 LSTEEQDRMLDAE
+196 LATIEGHDLTAGE
-209 GASRLIDS
+209 GASRLIDAVI
-217 NTTTKWGTGP
+217 TTKWGSGTI
-227 GNLPTWLVFK
+227 PTWLIFK
-237 TSEALKPTFYRLVTG
+237 TSVGLKPTYYRLVTG

-264 DWELYGANFASDEE
+264 DWEIYGANFEND
-278 ATEDAEGWV
+278 EDAAYDSEAWV
-287 LLDKRENIGT
+287 LLDKKENIGT
-297 DVLPDENYKSVYFT
+297 DVLPNENYKEVYLF
-311 PTEEIAEK
+311 PSEAITEE
-319 YRYFKLVVGS
+319 YHYFKIVVNS
-329 ISGGNYM
+329 INGAGFM
-336 QMGEFTWGDETVL
+336 QMGEFTWGDEFTFVKL
-349 SGWCNDYYNDY
+349 RSESVKKYNAY
-360 KKFNLDVMAQ
+360 NLNVVAQ
-370 KSLIEA
+370 KALIEE
-376 YKAALEELK
+376 YKNVLAELVTCEGLTKMFEIEAAL
-385 NCTDI
+385 N
-390 HAMDG
+390 A
-395 MLANLN
+395 
-401 DLQTQINTSA
+401 LQTEINNSA

-436 EGRALLESYIST
+436 EGRALLESYIGT

-467 GLLSAEE
+467 CLLSAEE

-486 EQYASDLTEGAIDVV
+486 EQYASDLTEGAIDVTYV
-501 YTALEGTPGFSTN
+501 VLEGTAGFSTN
-514 EDPGWMF
+514 EDAGWMF
-521 DGDGGTKW
+521 DGTGSTKW
-529 CALGATGYVVFKTS
+529 CALGKTGYCVFKTS

-581 VATRDAEGWVVIDE
+581 AATRDAEGWVVIDE

-663 QYEAF
+663 LYEAF

-681 YNKVLRELRSAA
+681 YNKVLRELRSAT

-776 LTKEINYLNYHMDAT
+776 LTKEINYLNYHMDAM

-797 FLDGSSGFSG
+797 FLDGSAGYSG
-807 EGPECLFDGNTAT
+807 EGPECMFDGNTAT
-820 KWCGGY
+820 KWCCP
-826 NSEGLYLVFKA
+826 NTEGLYLIFKA
-837 SDVVSPYFYTLV
+837 DQIVSPYFYTLV
-849 TGGDTYTYPERN
+849 TGGDTQRFPERN
-861 WGTWKIYG
+861 WGTWRIYG

-882 EGWTLIDEK
+882 EGWVLVDEK
-891 SEVGQNRLN
+891 IDMDQSRLN

-924 LICNYQGRTDVVH
+924 LESNYQGKNGVTQ

-943 FGSEEDFQDILIGY
+943 FGNREEFDEILNGY
-957 VEEANSFDTD
+957 VEEADAFNLD

-985 DGAIEMEDLFA
+985 DGAEEMEDLFA
-996 KHDAVVVLQNQIT
+996 KHYAVVVLQNQIT

-1024 IREYLASNN
+1024 IREFLASNN

-1059 GVFATIY
+1059 GVFTTIY
-1066 EEHVLPADSIIAE
+1066 EEHVLPAETIIAE
-1079 TEYVETLRVNALRE
+1079 TEYAETLRVNALRE

-1212 LTGDVVDIAITDELG
+1212 LTGDVVDIAVTDELG
-1227 DTIGYALHG
+1227 DTIGYVLHG
-1236 IQSTCVAIEAGRH
+1236 IQSACVAIEAGRH

-1300 VLESQCARAQTLL
+1300 VLESQSARAKTLL

-1343 ATATDGAAKQAL
+1343 ATATDGASKQAL

-1363 VEIYEAKK
+1363 VEIYEAKR
-1371 TYLDLVNTAEKIF
+1371 TYLELVNTAEKYYEI
-1384 ETWAPNTAMSEDE
+1384 WAANTAMTPEEKSEYLTYHEDIWVG
-1397 MSAFMSCYNGAW
+1397 FM
-1409 SGFFDGEYTLQG
+1409 DGLFSIEEAI
-1421 AKDKKA
+1421 AKIE
-1427 ELLQLYPPYFYP
+1427 ELKTKYPAYMYP
-1439 KSDYEPNSIVLT
+1439 KEEYGNNITVT
-1451 ETAPFTYHMEVTGD
+1451 ETAAFTYHVEGTGEES
-1465 DPYLGFIG
+1465 YFGLMGLFETLGND
-1473 LIESL
+1473 E
-1478 PNQDYVI
+1478 YVL
-1485 AFEYMLDKE
+1485 AFEYKLDRE
-1494 ITDGRTYFANPGLSS
+1494 VTDGVVYFGTPSLSS
-1509 VQYNSYGTLAAASE
+1509 QHYNAFGTMAATGE
-1523 WTKYYID
+1523 WTRYYID
-1530 VRQAYAEWGWGKGT
+1530 LRQARSEWKWGNGT
-1544 DHWFRWDLSE
+1544 DHWLRWDVTNGGAFSM
-1554 EGTGFVLDVRHIRVI
+1554 DIRHIRVI
-1569 TRAQMEAEGGS
+1569 TYAEMEANGGS
-1580 TGIGDIVTSDKVQNG
+1580 VGIEGIVAGESTATGVAN
-1595 KLQGIFNLNGQ
+1595 GIFNLSGQ
-1606 RVEKA
+1606 RVSKPT
-1611 VKGLYIING
+1611 KGLYIING